1 MKKKS
6 MDWYKQQQRFSV
18 RKYHFGA
25 VSVLLGTALVFGGA
39 QASADE
45 VTAPATPSTESTT
58 ATSAETT
65 TASEGA
71 PAVLTASEATPASLT
86 ASEASSSTEATSL
99 DKGALQVALS
109 QAKALDL
116 SNKTSET
123 VAILLAQIEHA
134 QTVLNTA
141 TSQEELN
148 QAVAD
153 LQAAQAQLAD
163 KPAQPVAVSPASVAT
178 TPAPATSTTG
188 STLETTT
195 PASTSTSTASTEVAQ
210 PATTPVGVTPA
221 TPAGSEA
228 TSQPS
233 ERAAS
238 EEAVQPSHGRRSRRD
253 LSAVGVP
260 AAGQSSTVTV
270 TPSNVNSYFSTAGT
284 ASYDHSTDI
293 VTLTPGSHQN
303 EGGNLYLNTRIDGDV
318 DFEFKG
324 EANIGLTHSD
334 GSDGI
339 GFALSKSEPGHL
351 GGVGNGLG
359 IVDQKDAIG
368 FKLDNYN
375 NYDDAFPDPLYHGFP
390 VPKDPYPDHDPAHH
404 KTWPGLGVFAK
415 TDANG
420 NVTWLN
426 DPAIATPAQIL
437 DIQPNTYYPFSF
449 KYSADSKV
457 LTVNFKDYNWQYNLA
472 TYMQDMKA
480 RYGDTSFSLMVTA
493 SSGSNPNTQ
502 AIKFNSFTYTA
513 KEGFSRV
520 VYANQATGNSLAA
533 PSDFTGRK
541 NEVKDVRTTADA
553 ASATIVANGYTLVA
567 TDTSKAPT
575 YNATNG
581 TVTLTSDNQF
591 ITYTYKDTQAPTITH
606 TPDVT
611 TGARNPMAPVVVSFA
626 DNSDNEL
633 DATGNKVVTTTSS
646 VSGLPTG
653 VSYNPA
659 TRTISGTPTTPG
671 TYTPTVTVTDAA
683 GNSTTDT
690 FNFVVTPQS
699 DEFTPVGQGVT
710 VKHNEAPIAE
720 NGIANTS
727 TLPTGTGYTWKTP
740 VDTSTPGNKPGTV
753 VVTYPDGT
761 KDEVPVTVTV
771 TPQSDEFAPVGQ
783 DVPTKHG
790 ETPSASDGIS
800 NKGDLPAGTTY
811 DWKTPVDTTTS
822 GDKPGTVVVTYPDGT
837 KDEVPVTVKV
847 KPQSDDYTP
856 VGKDVPAKHGD
867 TPSAASGIANKGD
880 LPTGTTYDWK
890 TPVDTTT
897 PGDKPGTVVVTY
909 PDGTKDEVPVT
920 VKVQPQADD
929 YDPQAQPVSVDH
941 GATPNA
947 EDGIANKGTLPPGTT
962 YDWKTPIDTSTP
974 GTKPGTVVV
983 TYPDGTKDEVPV
995 PVTVG
1000 EEAALYTP
1008 VGQDVPAKHGETPA
1022 ASQGI
1027 ANRGTLPAGTTYDW
1041 KTPVDTSTP
1050 GDKPATVVVTYPDG
1064 SKDEVPVTVKVKPQS
1079 DEFTPNGQ
1087 DVPTKH
1093 GETPNA
1099 ADGIANKGDLPS
1111 GTTYDWKTPVDTTT
1125 PGDKPGTVV
1134 VTYPDGTKDEVPV
1147 TVKVK
1152 PQSDEFTPTGQDV
1165 PAKHGET
1172 PNAADG
1178 IANKGDLPAGTTYDW
1193 KTPVD
1198 TTTPGDKPATVVVT
1212 YPDGTKDEVPVTVKV
1227 KPQSDEF
1234 TPTGQDVPAK
1244 HGETPNAADGIANKG
1259 DLPAGTT
1266 YDWKTPVDTTTPGD
1280 KPGTVVVTYPDGT
1293 KDEVPV
1299 TVKVKPQSDEFT
1311 PVGKDV
1317 PAKHGDTP
1325 NAADGIS
1332 NKGDLP
1338 AGTTYDWKTPVDT
1351 STPGDKPGT
1360 VVVTYPDGTKDE
1372 VPVTVKVQP
1381 QTDDYDPQ
1389 AKPVAVDHGATPN
1402 AEDGIANKGDLPA
1415 GTTYDWKTP
1424 VDTSTPGTKPGTV
1437 VVTYPDGTKDEVPV
1451 PVTVGEQ
1458 ADLYTPVGQ
1467 DVPAKH
1473 GETPAASQGIANRG
1487 TLPAGTT
1494 YDWKTPVDTSTPGD
1508 KPATVVVTYPDG
1520 TKDEV
1525 PVTVKVKPQSD
1536 EFTPAGQDVPTKHGE
1551 TPNAAD
1557 GIANKGDLPADTKY
1571 DWKTPVDTSTPGDK
1585 PGTVVVTYPDGT
1597 KDEVPVTVKVKP
1609 QSDEFTP
1616 AGQDVPAKH
1625 GETPKAED
1633 GIANK
1638 GDLPDG
1644 TKYDWKTPVDTTTPG
1659 DKPGTVVVTYPD
1671 GTKDEVPVTVKV
1683 KPQSD
1688 EFTPNGQDVPAKHG
1702 ETPKAEDGIA
1712 NKGDLPDGTKFDW
1725 KTPVDTTTPGDK
1737 SGTVVVTYPDGTK
1750 DEVPVTVKVKPQ
1762 SDEFTPNGQDVPAKH
1777 GETPKAEDGIA
1788 NKGDLPDGTKYDWK
1802 TPVDTTTPGDKPGTV
1817 VVTYPDGTKDEVPV
1831 TVKVKP
1837 QSDEFTPQPKDVSTD
1852 HGKTPKAEDGI
1863 ANKGDLPDGTKY
1875 DWKTPVDT
1883 TTSGDKPG
1891 TVVVTYP
1898 DGTKD
1903 EIPVTVHVGSQSDLY
1918 NPDGQNLNVKQGDQP
1933 EASKGIANRGNLPDG
1948 TTYDWKTPVD
1958 TSTVGDKPATVVVTY
1973 PDGSK
1978 DEVPVTVKV
1987 TEKLHVKTPADKV
2000 PVKDP
2005 SNLTPDDINKVV
2017 ENIKKENPGLPDD
2030 AKITVNPNGGDTT
2043 IETKDGDKVTIPG
2056 TDLVRPE
2063 TDADKNN
2070 VKVPADKVPVK
2081 DPSNLTDAEKDKV
2094 KDNIKKANPDLPNG
2108 TKIDVDKD
2116 GTATI
2121 TFPDGSTKVIPGTD
2135 LVRPETDAD
2144 KNNVKVPADKVPVKD
2159 PSNLTDAEKD
2169 KVKDNIKKANPDL
2182 PNGTKIDVVKD
2193 GTATI
2198 TFPDGSTK
2206 VIPGSDLVRPETD
2219 ADKNNVKVPAD
2230 KVPVKDP
2237 SNLTDAE
2244 KDKVK
2249 DNIKKANP
2257 DLPNGTKIDVAKDGT
2272 ATITFPDGSTK
2283 VIPGSD
2289 LVRPETDADRH
2300 TPKGQDVPV
2309 KQGETPKAED
2319 GIANKG
2325 DLPNGTKIEW
2335 KETPDTSKVG
2345 DHNATIVITYP
2356 DGSKDE
2362 VTVTVKVSP
2371 NANNN
2376 GHNGN
2381 KGSHGNGNSGS
2392 HNNGTNGDQGQGNK
2406 DKKDQAGKDTNNG
2419 LDKLFSNSGNG
2430 SASGDQSGA
2439 SRKQAPA
2446 LPNTG
2451 DASNPAMALAFAAL
2465 LGGTALAMK
2474 KRKKEEEE

>member
-25 VSVLLGTALVFGGA
+25 ASVLLGTALVFGGA
-39 QASADE
+39 QVSADE

-65 TASEGA
+65 IASEGA

-86 ASEASSSTEATSL
+86 VSEASSSTEATSL

-134 QTVLNTA
+134 QNVLNTA

-148 QAVAD
+148 QAVTD

-178 TPAPATSTTG
+178 TPAPATSTTS
-188 STLETTT
+188 STPEATTPAPATSTASSTPEATTPASVTASSTSSTSEATTPASVTASSTSSTPEATT
-195 PASTSTSTASTEVAQ
+195 PASTSTSTESSSSPTVST
-210 PATTPVGVTPA
+210 
-221 TPAGSEA
+221 
-228 TSQPS
+228 
-233 ERAAS
+233 
-238 EEAVQPSHGRRSRRD
+238 RSRRTRRD
-253 LSAVGVP
+253 T
-260 AAGQSSTVTV
+260 SSTLSGTNTSESIIKVDKDNF
-270 TPSNVNSYFSTAGT
+270 SDYFNLHGN
-284 ASYDHSTDI
+284 ASYDSNSGV
-293 VTLTPGSHQN
+293 VTLTPARVYMNGSTALN
-303 EGGNLYLNTRIDGDV
+303 VKIDTTKDFKLEGEFLIKTDDPNRIPV
-318 DFEFKG
+318 
-324 EANIGLTHSD
+324 
-334 GSDGI
+334 DGI
-339 GFALSKSEPGHL
+339 GFALTPDDQTKL
-351 GGVGNGLG
+351 GYNGAAVGISGL
-359 IVDQKDAIG
+359 KDAVG
-368 FKLDNYN
+368 FKIDTFLNRDINNNGGNSFPYIENGVVVVQNAFEQDPSVVLYGTDVQSHGIGHDYHHDDFGAFMETDEHGFGRHVVDTNKASLPSFFTLKNDFQSYVISYKADTKILSVSLDNKTYTYN
-375 NYDDAFPDPLYHGFP
+375 M
-390 VPKDPYPDHDPAHH
+390 
-404 KTWPGLGVFAK
+404 
-415 TDANG
+415 TDY
-420 NVTWLN
+420 LN
-426 DPAIATPAQIL
+426 K
-437 DIQPNTYYPFSF
+437 IQN
-449 KYSADSKV
+449 KYGSTD
-457 LTVNFKDYNWQYNLA
+457 L
-472 TYMQDMKA
+472 
-480 RYGDTSFSLMVTA
+480 SLRFTA
-493 SSGSNPNTQ
+493 SSNAAIGQDPNTVDTLQ
-502 AIKFNSFTYTA
+502 QIKIKSFEFAASGFNRINYI
-513 KEGFSRV
+513 
-520 VYANQATGNSLAA
+520 NQNSGNRIVN
-533 PSDFTGRK
+533 PTDFLGLK
-541 NEVKDVRTTADA
+541 NEVKDVRTPAN
-553 ASATIVANGYTLVA
+553 ATNVTITSNGYTLVA

-611 TGARNPMAPVVVSFA
+611 TGARNPMTPVVVNFA

-633 DATGNKVVTTTSS
+633 DEAGNKVVTTTSS

-653 VSYNPA
+653 VTYNPT

-710 VKHNEAPIAE
+710 VKHNEVPIAE

-771 TPQSDEFAPVGQ
+771 TPQADEFSPVGQ

-890 TPVDTTT
+890 NPVDTTT

-1041 KTPVDTSTP
+1041 KTPVDTTTP

-1099 ADGIANKGDLPS
+1099 ADGIANKGDLP
-1111 GTTYDWKTPVDTTT
+1111 
-1125 PGDKPGTVV
+1125 
-1134 VTYPDGTKDEVPV
+1134 
-1147 TVKVK
+1147 
-1152 PQSDEFTPTGQDV
+1152 
-1165 PAKHGET
+1165 
-1172 PNAADG
+1172 
-1178 IANKGDLPAGTTYDW
+1178 AGTTYDW

-1198 TTTPGDKPATVVVT
+1198 TSTPGDKPGTVVVT

-1317 PAKHGDTP
+1317 PAKHG
-1325 NAADGIS
+1325 
-1332 NKGDLP
+1332 
-1338 AGTTYDWKTPVDT
+1338 
-1351 STPGDKPGT
+1351 
-1360 VVVTYPDGTKDE
+1360 
-1372 VPVTVKVQP
+1372 
-1381 QTDDYDPQ
+1381 
-1389 AKPVAVDHGATPN
+1389 
-1402 AEDGIANKGDLPA
+1402 
-1415 GTTYDWKTP
+1415 
-1424 VDTSTPGTKPGTV
+1424 
-1437 VVTYPDGTKDEVPV
+1437 
-1451 PVTVGEQ
+1451 
-1458 ADLYTPVGQ
+1458 
-1467 DVPAKH
+1467 
-1473 GETPAASQGIANRG
+1473 
-1487 TLPAGTT
+1487 
-1494 YDWKTPVDTSTPGD
+1494 
-1508 KPATVVVTYPDG
+1508 
-1520 TKDEV
+1520 
-1525 PVTVKVKPQSD
+1525 
-1536 EFTPAGQDVPTKHGE
+1536 
-1551 TPNAAD
+1551 
-1557 GIANKGDLPADTKY
+1557 
-1571 DWKTPVDTSTPGDK
+1571 
-1585 PGTVVVTYPDGT
+1585 
-1597 KDEVPVTVKVKP
+1597 
-1609 QSDEFTP
+1609 
-1616 AGQDVPAKH
+1616 
-1625 GETPKAED
+1625 ETPKAED

-1659 DKPGTVVVTYPD
+1659 DKPGTVM
-1671 GTKDEVPVTVKV
+1671 
-1683 KPQSD
+1683 
-1688 EFTPNGQDVPAKHG
+1688 
-1702 ETPKAEDGIA
+1702 
-1712 NKGDLPDGTKFDW
+1712 
-1725 KTPVDTTTPGDK
+1725 
-1737 SGTVVVTYPDGTK
+1737 
-1750 DEVPVTVKVKPQ
+1750 
-1762 SDEFTPNGQDVPAKH
+1762 
-1777 GETPKAEDGIA
+1777 
-1788 NKGDLPDGTKYDWK
+1788 
-1802 TPVDTTTPGDKPGTV
+1802 
-1817 VVTYPDGTKDEVPV
+1817 VTYPDGTKDEVPV

-1883 TTSGDKPG
+1883 TTPGDKPG

-1903 EIPVTVHVGSQSDLY
+1903 EVPETVHVGSQSDLY

-2005 SNLTPDDINKVV
+2005 SHLTPDDINKVV

-2043 IETKDGDKVTIPG
+2043 IETKDGDKVT
-2056 TDLVRPE
+2056 
-2063 TDADKNN
+2063 
-2070 VKVPADKVPVK
+2070 
-2081 DPSNLTDAEKDKV
+2081 
-2094 KDNIKKANPDLPNG
+2094 
-2108 TKIDVDKD
+2108 
-2116 GTATI
+2116 
-2121 TFPDGSTKVIPGTD
+2121 
-2135 LVRPETDAD
+2135 
-2144 KNNVKVPADKVPVKD
+2144 
-2159 PSNLTDAEKD
+2159 
-2169 KVKDNIKKANPDL
+2169 
-2182 PNGTKIDVVKD
+2182 
-2193 GTATI
+2193 
-2198 TFPDGSTK
+2198 
-2206 VIPGSDLVRPETD
+2206 IPGSDLVRPETD

-2381 KGSHGNGNSGS
+2381 NGSQGNGNSGS
-2392 HNNGTNGDQGQGNK
+2392 HNNGTNGDQGQGDK

-2430 SASGDQSGA
+2430 SASGNQSGA

>member
-25 VSVLLGTALVFGGA
+25 ASVLLGTALVFGGA

-163 KPAQPVAVSPASVAT
+163 KPAEERKPVVASTETAQPTA
-178 TPAPATSTTG
+178 
-188 STLETTT
+188 T
-195 PASTSTSTASTEVAQ
+195 PAS
-210 PATTPVGVTPA
+210 VTPA
-221 TPAGSEA
+221 TPASSEA
-228 TSQPS
+228 INQPS

-238 EEAVQPSHGRRSRRD
+238 EAVAQPSQGRRSRRD
-253 LSAVGVP
+253 LSAVTPVVTTPAVSAHTPVEVP
-260 AAGQSSTVTV
+260 SVSTGHIAVNVVRLGTIYEDWSVTTKLTAPAHEGDYVEYTYKGIPEYTLPQFPVKYNGLEIGSVSYSLTSDPFSDWQSTDKSKRDQAKPGGSEGKIRVTFNKNIENLTNV
-270 TPSNVNSYFSTAGT
+270 EYSINVNHLDYGVASSPTPWTMESSLADKNGVIFTTTTNMPTGFVNPIPNHTNSNEAARAILRTDNIFVTGLRHVVTNPQNSVLHSGDLLTYSLDPNSVARFDLSDPRLQLGYTNTAVDSNGSSVNANNTIISSGATLRYQLVDASATKVTYKILNIDPGAALFRFESPMVVTDLSGVDAGNKVVKPVKVVSESISSNGAVINSTNQDLEMPISGTSTDFSGAVVPRADVYVQYVDEAGNLIPGTTKSLVLDDAKTGT
-284 ASYDHSTDI
+284 AYTT
-293 VTLTPGSHQN
+293 V
-303 EGGNLYLNTRIDGDV
+303 
-318 DFEFKG
+318 
-324 EANIGLTHSD
+324 GLDTNAHPHYTFVKMQD
-334 GSDGI
+334 GS
-339 GFALSKSEPGHL
+339 AP
-351 GGVGNGLG
+351 
-359 IVDQKDAIG
+359 
-368 FKLDNYN
+368 
-375 NYDDAFPDPLYHGFP
+375 
-390 VPKDPYPDHDPAHH
+390 
-404 KTWPGLGVFAK
+404 
-415 TDANG
+415 
-420 NVTWLN
+420 
-426 DPAIATPAQIL
+426 
-437 DIQPNTYYPFSF
+437 
-449 KYSADSKV
+449 
-457 LTVNFKDYNWQYNLA
+457 
-472 TYMQDMKA
+472 
-480 RYGDTSFSLMVTA
+480 
-493 SSGSNPNTQ
+493 
-502 AIKFNSFTYTA
+502 
-513 KEGFSRV
+513 
-520 VYANQATGNSLAA
+520 ATGNS
-533 PSDFTGRK
+533 
-541 NEVKDVRTTADA
+541 TT
-553 ASATIVANGYTLVA
+553 
-567 TDTSKAPT
+567 TDL
-575 YNATNG
+575 
-581 TVTLTSDNQF
+581 TVT
-591 ITYTYKDTQAPTITH
+591 YVYH
-606 TPDVT
+606 
-611 TGARNPMAPVVVSFA
+611 
-626 DNSDNEL
+626 
-633 DATGNKVVTTTSS
+633 
-646 VSGLPTG
+646 
-653 VSYNPA
+653 YNTEA
-659 TRTISGTPTTPG
+659 ER
-671 TYTPTVTVTDAA
+671 
-683 GNSTTDT
+683 
-690 FNFVVTPQS
+690 
-699 DEFTPVGQGVT
+699 FTPNGQDLT
-710 VKHNEAPIAE
+710 VKHNDSPSAE
-720 NGIANTS
+720 DGIANKTD
-727 TLPTGTGYTWKTP
+727 LPTGTTYAWKGTAP
-740 VDTSTPGNKPGTV
+740 DTSTPGTKPATITV
-753 VVTYPDGT
+753 SYPDGSSE
-761 KDEVPVTVTV
+761 DVNVNVNV
-771 TPQSDEFAPVGQ
+771 TPCA
-783 DVPTKHG
+783 
-790 ETPSASDGIS
+790 
-800 NKGDLPAGTTY
+800 
-811 DWKTPVDTTTS
+811 
-822 GDKPGTVVVTYPDGT
+822 
-837 KDEVPVTVKV
+837 
-847 KPQSDDYTP
+847 DDYTP

-880 LPTGTTYDWK
+880 LPADATYTWKGTA
-890 TPVDTTT
+890 PDTTT
-897 PGDKPGTVVVTY
+897 PGDKPATVVVTY
-909 PDGTKDEVPVT
+909 DDGTTDEVPVT

-1041 KTPVDTSTP
+1041 KTPVDTTTP

-1099 ADGIANKGDLPS
+1099 ADGIANKGDLPA
-1111 GTTYDWKTPVDTTT
+1111 GTTYDWKTPVDTST

-1198 TTTPGDKPATVVVT
+1198 TSTPGDKPGTVVVT

-1473 GETPAASQGIANRG
+1473 GENPAASQGIANRG

-1571 DWKTPVDTSTPGDK
+1571 DWKTP
-1585 PGTVVVTYPDGT
+1585 
-1597 KDEVPVTVKVKP
+1597 
-1609 QSDEFTP
+1609 
-1616 AGQDVPAKH
+1616 
-1625 GETPKAED
+1625 
-1633 GIANK
+1633 
-1638 GDLPDG
+1638 
-1644 TKYDWKTPVDTTTPG
+1644 
-1659 DKPGTVVVTYPD
+1659 
-1671 GTKDEVPVTVKV
+1671 
-1683 KPQSD
+1683 
-1688 EFTPNGQDVPAKHG
+1688 
-1702 ETPKAEDGIA
+1702 
-1712 NKGDLPDGTKFDW
+1712 
-1725 KTPVDTTTPGDK
+1725 
-1737 SGTVVVTYPDGTK
+1737 
-1750 DEVPVTVKVKPQ
+1750 
-1762 SDEFTPNGQDVPAKH
+1762 
-1777 GETPKAEDGIA
+1777 
-1788 NKGDLPDGTKYDWK
+1788 
-1802 TPVDTTTPGDKPGTV
+1802 
-1817 VVTYPDGTKDEVPV
+1817 
-1831 TVKVKP
+1831 
-1837 QSDEFTPQPKDVSTD
+1837 
-1852 HGKTPKAEDGI
+1852 
-1863 ANKGDLPDGTKY
+1863 
-1875 DWKTPVDT
+1875 
-1883 TTSGDKPG
+1883 
-1891 TVVVTYP
+1891 
-1898 DGTKD
+1898 
-1903 EIPVTVHVGSQSDLY
+1903 
-1918 NPDGQNLNVKQGDQP
+1918 
-1933 EASKGIANRGNLPDG
+1933 
-1948 TTYDWKTPVD
+1948 
-1958 TSTVGDKPATVVVTY
+1958 
-1973 PDGSK
+1973 
-1978 DEVPVTVKV
+1978 
-1987 TEKLHVKTPADKV
+1987 ADKV

-2056 TDLVRPE
+2056 SDLVRPE

-2094 KDNIKKANPDLPNG
+2094 KDNIKNANPDLPNG
-2108 TKIDVDKD
+2108 TKIDVD
-2116 GTATI
+2116 
-2121 TFPDGSTKVIPGTD
+2121 
-2135 LVRPETDAD
+2135 
-2144 KNNVKVPADKVPVKD
+2144 
-2159 PSNLTDAEKD
+2159 
-2169 KVKDNIKKANPDL
+2169 
-2182 PNGTKIDVVKD
+2182 KD

-2283 VIPGSD
+2283 VIPGPD

-2381 KGSHGNGNSGS
+2381 NGSQGNGNSGS
-2392 HNNGTNGDQGQGNK
+2392 HNNGTNGDQGQGDK

-2430 SASGDQSGA
+2430 SASGNQSGA

-2465 LGGTALAMK
+2465 LGGTALVMK

>member
-25 VSVLLGTALVFGGA
+25 ASVLLGTALVFGGA
-39 QASADE
+39 QVSADE

-134 QTVLNTA
+134 QNVLNTA

-148 QAVAD
+148 QAVTD

-178 TPAPATSTTG
+178 TPTPATSTTG
-188 STLETTT
+188 STPEATTPASVTASSTSSTSEATTPASVTASSTSSTPEATT
-195 PASTSTSTASTEVAQ
+195 PASTSTSTESSSSPTVST
-210 PATTPVGVTPA
+210 
-221 TPAGSEA
+221 
-228 TSQPS
+228 
-233 ERAAS
+233 
-238 EEAVQPSHGRRSRRD
+238 RSRRTRRD
-253 LSAVGVP
+253 T
-260 AAGQSSTVTV
+260 SSTLSGTNTSESIIKVDKDNF
-270 TPSNVNSYFSTAGT
+270 SDYFNLHGN
-284 ASYDHSTDI
+284 ASYDSNSGV
-293 VTLTPGSHQN
+293 VTLTPARVYMNGSTALN
-303 EGGNLYLNTRIDGDV
+303 VKIDTTKDFKLEG
-318 DFEFKG
+318 EFLIKTDDP
-324 EANIGLTHSD
+324 NRVPV
-334 GSDGI
+334 DGI
-339 GFALSKSEPGHL
+339 GFALTPDDQTKL
-351 GGVGNGLG
+351 GYNGAAVGISGL
-359 IVDQKDAIG
+359 KDAVG
-368 FKLDNYN
+368 FKIDTFFNRDINTNGGNSFPYIENGVVVVQNAFEQDPSVALYGTDVQTYGIGHDYNHDDFGAFMETDEHGFGRHVVDTNKASLPSFFTLKNDFQSYVISYKADTKILSVSLDNKTYTYN
-375 NYDDAFPDPLYHGFP
+375 M
-390 VPKDPYPDHDPAHH
+390 
-404 KTWPGLGVFAK
+404 
-415 TDANG
+415 TDY
-420 NVTWLN
+420 LN
-426 DPAIATPAQIL
+426 K
-437 DIQPNTYYPFSF
+437 IQN
-449 KYSADSKV
+449 KYGSTD
-457 LTVNFKDYNWQYNLA
+457 L
-472 TYMQDMKA
+472 
-480 RYGDTSFSLMVTA
+480 SLRFTA
-493 SSGSNPNTQ
+493 SSNAAVGQDPNTVDTLQ
-502 AIKFNSFTYTA
+502 QIKIKSFEFAASGFNRINYI
-513 KEGFSRV
+513 
-520 VYANQATGNSLAA
+520 NQNSGNRIVN
-533 PSDFTGRK
+533 PTDFLGLK
-541 NEVKDVRTTADA
+541 NEVKDVRTPADA
-553 ASATIVANGYTLVA
+553 TNVTITSNGYTLVA

-575 YNATNG
+575 YNETNG

-611 TGARNPMAPVVVSFA
+611 TGARNPMTPVVVNFA

-633 DATGNKVVTTTSS
+633 DEAGNKVVTTTSS

-653 VSYNPA
+653 VTYNPT

-710 VKHNEAPIAE
+710 VKHNEVPVAE

-727 TLPTGTGYTWKTP
+727 TLPTGTGYSWKTP

-1041 KTPVDTSTP
+1041 KSPVDTTTP

-1099 ADGIANKGDLPS
+1099 ADGIANKGDLP
-1111 GTTYDWKTPVDTTT
+1111 
-1125 PGDKPGTVV
+1125 
-1134 VTYPDGTKDEVPV
+1134 
-1147 TVKVK
+1147 
-1152 PQSDEFTPTGQDV
+1152 
-1165 PAKHGET
+1165 
-1172 PNAADG
+1172 
-1178 IANKGDLPAGTTYDW
+1178 AGTTYDW

-1198 TTTPGDKPATVVVT
+1198 TSTPGDKPGTVVVT

-1325 NAADGIS
+1325 NAADGIA

-1402 AEDGIANKGDLPA
+1402 AGDGIANKGDLPA

-1508 KPATVVVTYPDG
+1508 KPGTVVVTYPDG

-1831 TVKVKP
+1831 MVKVKP

-1883 TTSGDKPG
+1883 TTPGDKPG

-1903 EIPVTVHVGSQSDLY
+1903 EVPVTVHVGSQSDLY

-2005 SNLTPDDINKVV
+2005 SHLTPDDINKVV

-2056 TDLVRPE
+2056 SDLVRPE

-2121 TFPDGSTKVIPGTD
+2121 TFPDGSTKVIPG
-2135 LVRPETDAD
+2135 
-2144 KNNVKVPADKVPVKD
+2144 
-2159 PSNLTDAEKD
+2159 
-2169 KVKDNIKKANPDL
+2169 
-2182 PNGTKIDVVKD
+2182 
-2193 GTATI
+2193 
-2198 TFPDGSTK
+2198 
-2206 VIPGSDLVRPETD
+2206 SDLVRPE
-2219 ADKNNVKVPAD
+2219 A
-2230 KVPVKDP
+2230 
-2237 SNLTDAE
+2237 
-2244 KDKVK
+2244 
-2249 DNIKKANP
+2249 
-2257 DLPNGTKIDVAKDGT
+2257 
-2272 ATITFPDGSTK
+2272 
-2283 VIPGSD
+2283 
-2289 LVRPETDADRH
+2289 DADRH

-2381 KGSHGNGNSGS
+2381 NGSHGNGNSTS
-2392 HNNGTNGDQGQGNK
+2392 NNNGTNGDQGRGDK
-2406 DKKDQAGKDTNNG
+2406 DKKDQTGKDTNNG

-2430 SASGDQSGA
+2430 SASGDQSGV

>member
-25 VSVLLGTALVFGGA
+25 ASVLLGTALVFGGA

-71 PAVLTASEATPASLT
+71 PVVLTASEATPASLT

-148 QAVAD
+148 QAVTD

-178 TPAPATSTTG
+178 TPAPATSTTS
-188 STLETTT
+188 STPEATTPAPATSTASSTPEATTPASVTASSTSSTSEATTPASVTASSTSSTPEATT
-195 PASTSTSTASTEVAQ
+195 PASTSTSTESSSSPTVST
-210 PATTPVGVTPA
+210 
-221 TPAGSEA
+221 
-228 TSQPS
+228 
-233 ERAAS
+233 
-238 EEAVQPSHGRRSRRD
+238 RSRRTRRD
-253 LSAVGVP
+253 T
-260 AAGQSSTVTV
+260 SSTLSGTNTSESIIKVDKDNF
-270 TPSNVNSYFSTAGT
+270 SDYFNLHGN
-284 ASYDHSTDI
+284 ASYDSNSGV
-293 VTLTPGSHQN
+293 VTLTPARVYMNGSTALN
-303 EGGNLYLNTRIDGDV
+303 VKIDTTKDFKLEGEFLIKTDDPNRIPV
-318 DFEFKG
+318 
-324 EANIGLTHSD
+324 
-334 GSDGI
+334 DGI
-339 GFALSKSEPGHL
+339 GFALTPDDQTKL
-351 GGVGNGLG
+351 GYNGAAVGISGL
-359 IVDQKDAIG
+359 KDAVG
-368 FKLDNYN
+368 FKIDTFLNRDINNNGGNSFPYIENGVVVVQNAFEQDPSVVLYGTDVQSHGIGHDYHHDDFGAFMETDEHGFGRHVVDTNKASLPSFFTLKNDFQSYVISYKADTKILSVSLDNKTYTYN
-375 NYDDAFPDPLYHGFP
+375 M
-390 VPKDPYPDHDPAHH
+390 
-404 KTWPGLGVFAK
+404 
-415 TDANG
+415 TDY
-420 NVTWLN
+420 LN
-426 DPAIATPAQIL
+426 K
-437 DIQPNTYYPFSF
+437 IQN
-449 KYSADSKV
+449 KYGSTD
-457 LTVNFKDYNWQYNLA
+457 L
-472 TYMQDMKA
+472 
-480 RYGDTSFSLMVTA
+480 SLRFTA
-493 SSGSNPNTQ
+493 SSNAAIGQDPNTVDTLQ
-502 AIKFNSFTYTA
+502 QIKIKSFEFAASGFNRINYI
-513 KEGFSRV
+513 
-520 VYANQATGNSLAA
+520 NQNSGNRIVN
-533 PSDFTGRK
+533 PTDFLGLK
-541 NEVKDVRTTADA
+541 NEVKDVRTPAN
-553 ASATIVANGYTLVA
+553 ATNVTITSNGYTLVA

-611 TGARNPMAPVVVSFA
+611 TGARNPMTPVVVNFA

-633 DATGNKVVTTTSS
+633 DEAGNKVVTTTSS

-653 VSYNPA
+653 VTYNPT

-710 VKHNEAPIAE
+710 VKHNEVPIAE

-771 TPQSDEFAPVGQ
+771 TPQADEFSPVGQ

-890 TPVDTTT
+890 NPVDTTT

-1041 KTPVDTSTP
+1041 KTPVDTTTP

-1099 ADGIANKGDLPS
+1099 ADGIANKGDLPA
-1111 GTTYDWKTPVDTTT
+1111 GTTYDWKTPVDTST

-1178 IANKGDLPAGTTYDW
+1178 ITNKGDLPAGTTYDW

-1198 TTTPGDKPATVVVT
+1198 TSTPGDKPGTVVVT

-1402 AEDGIANKGDLPA
+1402 AGDGISNKGDLPA

-1520 TKDEV
+1520 SKDEV

-1536 EFTPAGQDVPTKHGE
+1536 EFTPNGQDVPTKHGE

-1688 EFTPNGQDVPAKHG
+1688 EFTPVGK
-1702 ETPKAEDGIA
+1702 
-1712 NKGDLPDGTKFDW
+1712 
-1725 KTPVDTTTPGDK
+1725 
-1737 SGTVVVTYPDGTK
+1737 
-1750 DEVPVTVKVKPQ
+1750 
-1762 SDEFTPNGQDVPAKH
+1762 DVPAKH

-1802 TPVDTTTPGDKPGTV
+1802 TPVDTTTPGDKPGTAM
-1817 VVTYPDGTKDEVPV
+1817 VTYPDGTKDEVPV

-1883 TTSGDKPG
+1883 TTPGDKPG

-1903 EIPVTVHVGSQSDLY
+1903 EVPVTVHVGSQSDLY

-2005 SNLTPDDINKVV
+2005 SHLTPDDINKVV

-2043 IETKDGDKVTIPG
+2043 IETKDGDKVT
-2056 TDLVRPE
+2056 
-2063 TDADKNN
+2063 
-2070 VKVPADKVPVK
+2070 
-2081 DPSNLTDAEKDKV
+2081 
-2094 KDNIKKANPDLPNG
+2094 
-2108 TKIDVDKD
+2108 
-2116 GTATI
+2116 
-2121 TFPDGSTKVIPGTD
+2121 
-2135 LVRPETDAD
+2135 
-2144 KNNVKVPADKVPVKD
+2144 
-2159 PSNLTDAEKD
+2159 
-2169 KVKDNIKKANPDL
+2169 
-2182 PNGTKIDVVKD
+2182 
-2193 GTATI
+2193 
-2198 TFPDGSTK
+2198 
-2206 VIPGSDLVRPETD
+2206 IPGSDLVRPETD

-2381 KGSHGNGNSGS
+2381 NGSQGNGNSGS
-2392 HNNGTNGDQGQGNK
+2392 HNNGTNGDQGQGDK

-2430 SASGDQSGA
+2430 SASGNQSGA

>member
-25 VSVLLGTALVFGGA
+25 ASVLLGTALVFGGA
-39 QASADE
+39 QVSADE
-45 VTAPATPSTESTT
+45 VTTPATPSTESTT

-86 ASEASSSTEATSL
+86 ASEASVSTEATSL

-148 QAVAD
+148 QAVTD

-178 TPAPATSTTG
+178 TPAPATSTTS
-188 STLETTT
+188 STPEATT
-195 PASTSTSTASTEVAQ
+195 PASPATVETSSSSPVVETPTRSRRTRRAVPTGTAPIEAVDAAAQAAEKQNLENRNAQLKADYDAAVAHYNSETTRINSENATKKSNYDTAYAQYLADKKNYEDNLAANLAAAEAAKTQDGNLSEVHVQNLNFKKEPNANLVIEGGSPISVPYDPTFNPTVATGVDFNQGQSVKATYTNLENSSYNNKKIGKVEYTFSYLGGPSSEVAHLFISKDPTSYNYLLAYNVAVPEIKLDARFFYEDGSTVVFDNQKPALISLGSLSSANISTTSTQAPGIFEYVKDFTGRFIPITGSTVSSHPDGRAYSDFANEDKIYGSKYEKSEFEKPGLRTGLEYYTAIAGLANSGDVISVTYGKEKNYPANVFSFNSDVYSATLIQNTAVQPTVPTYETLPTAPTAPTYLTISNRLNYDPTGQDLTVKHNEVVNASDAISNKGTL
-210 PATTPVGVTPA
+210 PTGTTYTWKGVTPDTTTPGSKPA
-221 TPAGSEA
+221 TVTVGYPDGTSEDVA
-228 TSQPS
+228 I
-233 ERAAS
+233 
-238 EEAVQPSHGRRSRRD
+238 
-253 LSAVGVP
+253 
-260 AAGQSSTVTV
+260 TVTV
-270 TPSNVNSYFSTAGT
+270 TPV
-284 ASYDHSTDI
+284 
-293 VTLTPGSHQN
+293 
-303 EGGNLYLNTRIDGDV
+303 
-318 DFEFKG
+318 
-324 EANIGLTHSD
+324 
-334 GSDGI
+334 
-339 GFALSKSEPGHL
+339 
-351 GGVGNGLG
+351 
-359 IVDQKDAIG
+359 
-368 FKLDNYN
+368 
-375 NYDDAFPDPLYHGFP
+375 
-390 VPKDPYPDHDPAHH
+390 
-404 KTWPGLGVFAK
+404 
-415 TDANG
+415 
-420 NVTWLN
+420 
-426 DPAIATPAQIL
+426 
-437 DIQPNTYYPFSF
+437 
-449 KYSADSKV
+449 
-457 LTVNFKDYNWQYNLA
+457 
-472 TYMQDMKA
+472 
-480 RYGDTSFSLMVTA
+480 
-493 SSGSNPNTQ
+493 
-502 AIKFNSFTYTA
+502 
-513 KEGFSRV
+513 
-520 VYANQATGNSLAA
+520 
-533 PSDFTGRK
+533 
-541 NEVKDVRTTADA
+541 
-553 ASATIVANGYTLVA
+553 
-567 TDTSKAPT
+567 
-575 YNATNG
+575 
-581 TVTLTSDNQF
+581 
-591 ITYTYKDTQAPTITH
+591 
-606 TPDVT
+606 
-611 TGARNPMAPVVVSFA
+611 
-626 DNSDNEL
+626 
-633 DATGNKVVTTTSS
+633 
-646 VSGLPTG
+646 
-653 VSYNPA
+653 
-659 TRTISGTPTTPG
+659 
-671 TYTPTVTVTDAA
+671 
-683 GNSTTDT
+683 
-690 FNFVVTPQS
+690 
-699 DEFTPVGQGVT
+699 
-710 VKHNEAPIAE
+710 
-720 NGIANTS
+720 
-727 TLPTGTGYTWKTP
+727 
-740 VDTSTPGNKPGTV
+740 
-753 VVTYPDGT
+753 
-761 KDEVPVTVTV
+761 
-771 TPQSDEFAPVGQ
+771 
-783 DVPTKHG
+783 
-790 ETPSASDGIS
+790 
-800 NKGDLPAGTTY
+800 
-811 DWKTPVDTTTS
+811 
-822 GDKPGTVVVTYPDGT
+822 
-837 KDEVPVTVKV
+837 
-847 KPQSDDYTP
+847 SDDYTP

-880 LPTGTTYDWK
+880 LPADATYTWKGTA
-890 TPVDTTT
+890 PDTTT
-897 PGDKPGTVVVTY
+897 PGDKPATVVVTY
-909 PDGTKDEVPVT
+909 DDGTVDEVPVT

-947 EDGIANKGTLPPGTT
+947 EDGIANKGSLPPGTT

-1000 EEAALYTP
+1000 EQAALYTP
-1008 VGQDVPAKHGETPA
+1008 VGQDVPAKHGENPA

-1099 ADGIANKGDLPS
+1099 ADGIANKGDLPA
-1111 GTTYDWKTPVDTTT
+1111 GTTYDWKTPVDTST

-1165 PAKHGET
+1165 PAKHG
-1172 PNAADG
+1172 
-1178 IANKGDLPAGTTYDW
+1178 
-1193 KTPVD
+1193 
-1198 TTTPGDKPATVVVT
+1198 
-1212 YPDGTKDEVPVTVKV
+1212 
-1227 KPQSDEF
+1227 
-1234 TPTGQDVPAK
+1234 
-1244 HGETPNAADGIANKG
+1244 
-1259 DLPAGTT
+1259 
-1266 YDWKTPVDTTTPGD
+1266 
-1280 KPGTVVVTYPDGT
+1280 
-1293 KDEVPV
+1293 
-1299 TVKVKPQSDEFT
+1299 
-1311 PVGKDV
+1311 
-1317 PAKHGDTP
+1317 DTP

-1351 STPGDKPGT
+1351 
-1360 VVVTYPDGTKDE
+1360 
-1372 VPVTVKVQP
+1372 
-1381 QTDDYDPQ
+1381 
-1389 AKPVAVDHGATPN
+1389 
-1402 AEDGIANKGDLPA
+1402 
-1415 GTTYDWKTP
+1415 
-1424 VDTSTPGTKPGTV
+1424 
-1437 VVTYPDGTKDEVPV
+1437 
-1451 PVTVGEQ
+1451 
-1458 ADLYTPVGQ
+1458 
-1467 DVPAKH
+1467 
-1473 GETPAASQGIANRG
+1473 
-1487 TLPAGTT
+1487 
-1494 YDWKTPVDTSTPGD
+1494 
-1508 KPATVVVTYPDG
+1508 
-1520 TKDEV
+1520 
-1525 PVTVKVKPQSD
+1525 
-1536 EFTPAGQDVPTKHGE
+1536 
-1551 TPNAAD
+1551 
-1557 GIANKGDLPADTKY
+1557 
-1571 DWKTPVDTSTPGDK
+1571 
-1585 PGTVVVTYPDGT
+1585 
-1597 KDEVPVTVKVKP
+1597 
-1609 QSDEFTP
+1609 
-1616 AGQDVPAKH
+1616 
-1625 GETPKAED
+1625 
-1633 GIANK
+1633 
-1638 GDLPDG
+1638 
-1644 TKYDWKTPVDTTTPG
+1644 TTP
-1659 DKPGTVVVTYPD
+1659 
-1671 GTKDEVPVTVKV
+1671 
-1683 KPQSD
+1683 
-1688 EFTPNGQDVPAKHG
+1688 
-1702 ETPKAEDGIA
+1702 
-1712 NKGDLPDGTKFDW
+1712 
-1725 KTPVDTTTPGDK
+1725 
-1737 SGTVVVTYPDGTK
+1737 
-1750 DEVPVTVKVKPQ
+1750 
-1762 SDEFTPNGQDVPAKH
+1762 
-1777 GETPKAEDGIA
+1777 
-1788 NKGDLPDGTKYDWK
+1788 
-1802 TPVDTTTPGDKPGTV
+1802 
-1817 VVTYPDGTKDEVPV
+1817 
-1831 TVKVKP
+1831 
-1837 QSDEFTPQPKDVSTD
+1837 
-1852 HGKTPKAEDGI
+1852 
-1863 ANKGDLPDGTKY
+1863 
-1875 DWKTPVDT
+1875 
-1883 TTSGDKPG
+1883 GDKPG

-2005 SNLTPDDINKVV
+2005 SHLTPDDINKVV

-2043 IETKDGDKVTIPG
+2043 IETKDGDKVT
-2056 TDLVRPE
+2056 
-2063 TDADKNN
+2063 
-2070 VKVPADKVPVK
+2070 
-2081 DPSNLTDAEKDKV
+2081 
-2094 KDNIKKANPDLPNG
+2094 
-2108 TKIDVDKD
+2108 
-2116 GTATI
+2116 
-2121 TFPDGSTKVIPGTD
+2121 
-2135 LVRPETDAD
+2135 
-2144 KNNVKVPADKVPVKD
+2144 
-2159 PSNLTDAEKD
+2159 
-2169 KVKDNIKKANPDL
+2169 
-2182 PNGTKIDVVKD
+2182 
-2193 GTATI
+2193 
-2198 TFPDGSTK
+2198 
-2206 VIPGSDLVRPETD
+2206 IPGSDLVRPETD

-2309 KQGETPKAED
+2309 KQGETPNAED

-2381 KGSHGNGNSGS
+2381 NGAHDNGNNGA
-2392 HNNGTNGDQGQGNK
+2392 HGNGTNGDQGQGNK

-2451 DASNPAMALAFAAL
+2451 DSSNPAMALAFAAL

>member
-25 VSVLLGTALVFGGA
+25 ASVLLGTALVFGGA

-45 VTAPATPSTESTT
+45 VAASATPSTESTT

-71 PAVLTASEATPASLT
+71 PAVLTASEGTPATLT
-86 ASEASSSTEATSL
+86 ASESSSSTEATSL

-148 QAVAD
+148 QAMAD

-163 KPAQPVAVSPASVAT
+163 KPAKESKPAVASTEAAQPAA
-178 TPAPATSTTG
+178 
-188 STLETTT
+188 T
-195 PASTSTSTASTEVAQ
+195 PASAS
-210 PATTPVGVTPA
+210 PA
-221 TPAGSEA
+221 TPVSSEA

-238 EEAVQPSHGRRSRRD
+238 EATTQPSHGRRSRRD

-375 NYDDAFPDPLYHGFP
+375 NYNDALSDPLYHNFP

-420 NVTWLN
+420 YVTWLN

-457 LTVNFKDYNWQYNLA
+457 LTVNFKDYIWQYNLT

-480 RYGDTSFSLMVTA
+480 RYGDTSFSLMVTS

-520 VYANQATGNSLAA
+520 VYANQATGNSLVA

-553 ASATIVANGYTLVA
+553 ASSTIVANGYTLVS

-611 TGARNPMAPVVVSFA
+611 TGARNPMTPVVVNFA

-633 DATGNKVVTTTSS
+633 DEAGNKAVTTTSS

-653 VSYNPA
+653 VTYNPT

-710 VKHNEAPIAE
+710 VKHNEVPIAE

-771 TPQSDEFAPVGQ
+771 TPQADEFSPVGQ

-890 TPVDTTT
+890 NPVDTTT

-1041 KTPVDTSTP
+1041 KTPVDTTTP

-1099 ADGIANKGDLPS
+1099 ADGIANKGDLPA
-1111 GTTYDWKTPVDTTT
+1111 GTTYDWKTPVDTST

-1198 TTTPGDKPATVVVT
+1198 T
-1212 YPDGTKDEVPVTVKV
+1212 
-1227 KPQSDEF
+1227 
-1234 TPTGQDVPAK
+1234 
-1244 HGETPNAADGIANKG
+1244 
-1259 DLPAGTT
+1259 
-1266 YDWKTPVDTTTPGD
+1266 
-1280 KPGTVVVTYPDGT
+1280 
-1293 KDEVPV
+1293 
-1299 TVKVKPQSDEFT
+1299 
-1311 PVGKDV
+1311 
-1317 PAKHGDTP
+1317 
-1325 NAADGIS
+1325 
-1332 NKGDLP
+1332 
-1338 AGTTYDWKTPVDT
+1338 
-1351 STPGDKPGT
+1351 STPGDKP
-1360 VVVTYPDGTKDE
+1360 
-1372 VPVTVKVQP
+1372 
-1381 QTDDYDPQ
+1381 
-1389 AKPVAVDHGATPN
+1389 
-1402 AEDGIANKGDLPA
+1402 
-1415 GTTYDWKTP
+1415 
-1424 VDTSTPGTKPGTV
+1424 
-1437 VVTYPDGTKDEVPV
+1437 
-1451 PVTVGEQ
+1451 
-1458 ADLYTPVGQ
+1458 
-1467 DVPAKH
+1467 
-1473 GETPAASQGIANRG
+1473 
-1487 TLPAGTT
+1487 
-1494 YDWKTPVDTSTPGD
+1494 
-1508 KPATVVVTYPDG
+1508 
-1520 TKDEV
+1520 
-1525 PVTVKVKPQSD
+1525 
-1536 EFTPAGQDVPTKHGE
+1536 
-1551 TPNAAD
+1551 
-1557 GIANKGDLPADTKY
+1557 
-1571 DWKTPVDTSTPGDK
+1571 
-1585 PGTVVVTYPDGT
+1585 
-1597 KDEVPVTVKVKP
+1597 
-1609 QSDEFTP
+1609 
-1616 AGQDVPAKH
+1616 
-1625 GETPKAED
+1625 
-1633 GIANK
+1633 
-1638 GDLPDG
+1638 
-1644 TKYDWKTPVDTTTPG
+1644 
-1659 DKPGTVVVTYPD
+1659 
-1671 GTKDEVPVTVKV
+1671 
-1683 KPQSD
+1683 
-1688 EFTPNGQDVPAKHG
+1688 
-1702 ETPKAEDGIA
+1702 
-1712 NKGDLPDGTKFDW
+1712 
-1725 KTPVDTTTPGDK
+1725 
-1737 SGTVVVTYPDGTK
+1737 GTVVVTYPDGTK

-1852 HGKTPKAEDGI
+1852 HGKTPKAEDGV

-1883 TTSGDKPG
+1883 TTPGDKPG

-1903 EIPVTVHVGSQSDLY
+1903 EVPVTVHVGSQSDLY

-2056 TDLVRPE
+2056 SDLVRPE

-2094 KDNIKKANPDLPNG
+2094 KDNIKNANPDLPNG
-2108 TKIDVDKD
+2108 TKIDVAKD

-2121 TFPDGSTKVIPGTD
+2121 TFPDGSTKVIPGT
-2135 LVRPETDAD
+2135 
-2144 KNNVKVPADKVPVKD
+2144 
-2159 PSNLTDAEKD
+2159 
-2169 KVKDNIKKANPDL
+2169 
-2182 PNGTKIDVVKD
+2182 
-2193 GTATI
+2193 
-2198 TFPDGSTK
+2198 
-2206 VIPGSDLVRPETD
+2206 DLVRPETD

-2325 DLPNGTKIEW
+2325 DLPSGTKIEW

-2381 KGSHGNGNSGS
+2381 NGSQGNGNSGS
-2392 HNNGTNGDQGQGNK
+2392 HNNGTNGDQGQGDK

-2430 SASGDQSGA
+2430 SASGNQSGA

-2465 LGGTALAMK
+2465 LGGTALVMK

>member
-25 VSVLLGTALVFGGA
+25 ASVLLGTALVFGGA
-39 QASADE
+39 QVSADE

-99 DKGALQVALS
+99 DKGALQLALS

-148 QAVAD
+148 QAVAY

-163 KPAQPVAVSPASVAT
+163 KPAESSKPAV
-178 TPAPATSTTG
+178 
-188 STLETTT
+188 
-195 PASTSTSTASTEVAQ
+195 ASTEAAQ
-210 PATTPVGVTPA
+210 PATTPVSVTPA
-221 TPAGSEA
+221 TPTGSEV

-233 ERAAS
+233 EKATS
-238 EEAVQPSHGRRSRRD
+238 EEVAQPSHGKRSRRD
-253 LSAVGVP
+253 LSAVTP
-260 AAGQSSTVTV
+260 AAATPAAVTPAASVHTPVEVASTSTGTITIGPDISSRASAATFNVNTKLTQPAVEGDFVEYSYEGLAVDYLNGKTVSANGTVIGVISDTILNDEAKKSFSKNPTERNSATYGSRSGKLRVTFNKNVENLTNIDYNFGLTNAEFNYATGTTNWSLTSSIRDKNGVIASTVTNIPAAQTLSVGAGNESYPVVLNRVALSDNIYRGDIRPVFANSATKYLKPGDTLSYTLDPSSVIRFDLSSDKMKVGYKENRTDYLVNVINPNNVYV
-270 TPSNVNSYFSTAGT
+270 TSGKELEFELINVSDTKAVYKIVKADPGEAYFVTSLPVVVTDLNGVDAVNKRVGPVSVTENIMNQSGAATYYGTQTGTLGIYGIVAAASAVQVPRADVYVQYVDEAGNLIPGTTKTLVLDDAKTGT
-284 ASYDHSTDI
+284 AYTTTGLDS
-293 VTLTPGSHQN
+293 
-303 EGGNLYLNTRIDGDV
+303 NTYPNYTFV
-318 DFEFKG
+318 KMQ
-324 EANIGLTHSD
+324 D
-334 GSDGI
+334 GS
-339 GFALSKSEPGHL
+339 AP
-351 GGVGNGLG
+351 
-359 IVDQKDAIG
+359 
-368 FKLDNYN
+368 
-375 NYDDAFPDPLYHGFP
+375 
-390 VPKDPYPDHDPAHH
+390 
-404 KTWPGLGVFAK
+404 
-415 TDANG
+415 
-420 NVTWLN
+420 
-426 DPAIATPAQIL
+426 
-437 DIQPNTYYPFSF
+437 
-449 KYSADSKV
+449 
-457 LTVNFKDYNWQYNLA
+457 
-472 TYMQDMKA
+472 
-480 RYGDTSFSLMVTA
+480 
-493 SSGSNPNTQ
+493 
-502 AIKFNSFTYTA
+502 
-513 KEGFSRV
+513 
-520 VYANQATGNSLAA
+520 ATGNS
-533 PSDFTGRK
+533 
-541 NEVKDVRTTADA
+541 TTAD
-553 ASATIVANGYTLVA
+553 I
-567 TDTSKAPT
+567 
-575 YNATNG
+575 
-581 TVTLTSDNQF
+581 
-591 ITYTYKDTQAPTITH
+591 
-606 TPDVT
+606 
-611 TGARNPMAPVVVSFA
+611 
-626 DNSDNEL
+626 
-633 DATGNKVVTTTSS
+633 VVTY
-646 VSGLPTG
+646 VYH
-653 VSYNPA
+653 YNTEA
-659 TRTISGTPTTPG
+659 ER
-671 TYTPTVTVTDAA
+671 
-683 GNSTTDT
+683 
-690 FNFVVTPQS
+690 
-699 DEFTPVGQGVT
+699 FTPNGQDLT
-710 VKHNEAPIAE
+710 VKHNDTPSAE
-720 NGIANTS
+720 DGIANKTD
-727 TLPTGTGYTWKTP
+727 LPTGTTYAWKGTAP
-740 VDTSTPGNKPGTV
+740 DTSTPGTKPATITV
-753 VVTYPDGT
+753 SYPDGSSE
-761 KDEVPVTVTV
+761 DVNVNVNV
-771 TPQSDEFAPVGQ
+771 TPRA
-783 DVPTKHG
+783 
-790 ETPSASDGIS
+790 
-800 NKGDLPAGTTY
+800 
-811 DWKTPVDTTTS
+811 
-822 GDKPGTVVVTYPDGT
+822 
-837 KDEVPVTVKV
+837 
-847 KPQSDDYTP
+847 DDYTP

-880 LPTGTTYDWK
+880 LPADATYTWKGTA
-890 TPVDTTT
+890 PDTTT
-897 PGDKPGTVVVTY
+897 PGDKPATVVVTY
-909 PDGTKDEVPVT
+909 DDGTVDEVPVT

-1000 EEAALYTP
+1000 EQAALYTP

-1041 KTPVDTSTP
+1041 KKPVDTSTP

-1099 ADGIANKGDLPS
+1099 ADGIANKGDLPA

-1198 TTTPGDKPATVVVT
+1198 TSTPGDKPGTVVVT

-1244 HGETPNAADGIANKG
+1244 HGDTPNAADGISNKG

-1458 ADLYTPVGQ
+1458 AALYTPVGQ

-1487 TLPAGTT
+1487 NLPAGTT

-1557 GIANKGDLPADTKY
+1557 GIANKGDLPAGTTY

-1883 TTSGDKPG
+1883 TTPGDKPG

-1903 EIPVTVHVGSQSDLY
+1903 EVPVTVHVGSQSDLY

-2056 TDLVRPE
+2056 SDLVRPE

-2094 KDNIKKANPDLPNG
+2094 KDNIKNANPDLPNG
-2108 TKIDVDKD
+2108 TKIDVAKD

-2135 LVRPETDAD
+2135 LVRPEADAD

-2169 KVKDNIKKANPDL
+2169 KVKDNIKNANPDL
-2182 PNGTKIDVVKD
+2182 PNGTKIDVAKD

-2206 VIPGSDLVRPETD
+2206 VIPGTDLVRPEAD

-2244 KDKVK
+2244 KEKVK

-2289 LVRPETDADRH
+2289 LVRPETDADRY

-2381 KGSHGNGNSGS
+2381 NGSQGNGNSGS
-2392 HNNGTNGDQGQGNK
+2392 HNNGTNGDQGQGDK

-2430 SASGDQSGA
+2430 SASGNQSGA

>member
-25 VSVLLGTALVFGGA
+25 ASVLLGTALVFGGA
-39 QASADE
+39 QVSADE

-148 QAVAD
+148 QAVTD

-178 TPAPATSTTG
+178 TPTPATSTTG
-188 STLETTT
+188 STPEATT
-195 PASTSTSTASTEVAQ
+195 PASTSTSTASTE
-210 PATTPVGVTPA
+210 
-221 TPAGSEA
+221 
-228 TSQPS
+228 TSTSPTVS
-233 ERAAS
+233 T
-238 EEAVQPSHGRRSRRD
+238 RSRRTRRD
-253 LSAVGVP
+253 TSA
-260 AAGQSSTVTV
+260 STH
-270 TPSNVNSYFSTAGT
+270 TPVEVNSTSTGSINNSNVNSDTIVQDFS
-284 ASYDHSTDI
+284 
-293 VTLTPGSHQN
+293 VTTKLT
-303 EGGNLYLNTRIDGDV
+303 
-318 DFEFKG
+318 
-324 EANIGLTHSD
+324 
-334 GSDGI
+334 
-339 GFALSKSEPGHL
+339 
-351 GGVGNGLG
+351 
-359 IVDQKDAIG
+359 
-368 FKLDNYN
+368 
-375 NYDDAFPDPLYHGFP
+375 
-390 VPKDPYPDHDPAHH
+390 
-404 KTWPGLGVFAK
+404 
-415 TDANG
+415 
-420 NVTWLN
+420 
-426 DPAIATPAQIL
+426 
-437 DIQPNTYYPFSF
+437 QP
-449 KYSADSKV
+449 
-457 LTVNFKDYNWQYNLA
+457 
-472 TYMQDMKA
+472 
-480 RYGDTSFSLMVTA
+480 
-493 SSGSNPNTQ
+493 
-502 AIKFNSFTYTA
+502 A
-513 KEGFSRV
+513 KEGDYVEYEFKNLGVYYLPGTKVSYNGLEVGTIELEHNNDYQDVVSPDPNVRQNAQNGMNSGKIFVKFNKNIENLTNVEYTISATHVDSLHTSSINSWNMETYLKDKQGMIFYDSVTIPGRAPSTVPNNLVVQSSPVRV
-520 VYANQATGNSLAA
+520 VKTNDNVIRGGIRKEIHNPANSPLKVGDFISYELLPESVVRFDLSNQENVPGRTSTIETIAATEVNRNNVLTRPNRTMTIELVSATDTKLVFKVNSLSEGEGIYFFDSPVVLTDVNGIDLTNQTVGPAKLKNEGYDQNGQILSSTTAEYRFNITGILSNADAIIAPRANVYVQYVDESGTPIPGTTKTTLLNNEVTGTPYTASGLDLVAFPNYTFVKMQDGSAPATGNS
-533 PSDFTGRK
+533 
-541 NEVKDVRTTADA
+541 TT
-553 ASATIVANGYTLVA
+553 
-567 TDTSKAPT
+567 TDL
-575 YNATNG
+575 
-581 TVTLTSDNQF
+581 TVT
-591 ITYTYKDTQAPTITH
+591 YVYH
-606 TPDVT
+606 
-611 TGARNPMAPVVVSFA
+611 
-626 DNSDNEL
+626 
-633 DATGNKVVTTTSS
+633 
-646 VSGLPTG
+646 
-653 VSYNPA
+653 YNTEA
-659 TRTISGTPTTPG
+659 KR
-671 TYTPTVTVTDAA
+671 
-683 GNSTTDT
+683 
-690 FNFVVTPQS
+690 
-699 DEFTPVGQGVT
+699 FTPNGQDLT
-710 VKHNEAPIAE
+710 VKHNDTPSAE
-720 NGIANTS
+720 DGITNKTD
-727 TLPTGTGYTWKTP
+727 LPTGTTYAWKGTAP
-740 VDTSTPGNKPGTV
+740 DTSTPGTKPATITV
-753 VVTYPDGT
+753 SYPDGSSE
-761 KDEVPVTVTV
+761 DVNVNVNV
-771 TPQSDEFAPVGQ
+771 TPRA
-783 DVPTKHG
+783 
-790 ETPSASDGIS
+790 
-800 NKGDLPAGTTY
+800 
-811 DWKTPVDTTTS
+811 
-822 GDKPGTVVVTYPDGT
+822 
-837 KDEVPVTVKV
+837 
-847 KPQSDDYTP
+847 DDYTP

-880 LPTGTTYDWK
+880 LPADATYTWKGTA
-890 TPVDTTT
+890 PDTTT
-897 PGDKPGTVVVTY
+897 PGDKPATVIVTYDDGTV
-909 PDGTKDEVPVT
+909 DEVPVT

-1008 VGQDVPAKHGETPA
+1008 VGQDVPAKHGENPA

-1041 KTPVDTSTP
+1041 KTPVDTTTP

-1099 ADGIANKGDLPS
+1099 ADGIANKGDLP
-1111 GTTYDWKTPVDTTT
+1111 
-1125 PGDKPGTVV
+1125 
-1134 VTYPDGTKDEVPV
+1134 
-1147 TVKVK
+1147 
-1152 PQSDEFTPTGQDV
+1152 
-1165 PAKHGET
+1165 
-1172 PNAADG
+1172 
-1178 IANKGDLPAGTTYDW
+1178 AGTTYDW

-1198 TTTPGDKPATVVVT
+1198 TSTPGDKPGTVVVT

-1293 KDEVPV
+1293 KDEVPVTVKVKTQSDEFTPTGQDVPAKHGETPNAADGIANKGDLPAGTTYDWKTPVDTTTPGDKPGTVVVTYPDGTKDEVAV

-1402 AEDGIANKGDLPA
+1402 AGDGIANKGDLPA
-1415 GTTYDWKTP
+1415 GTNYDWKTP

-1451 PVTVGEQ
+1451 PVTVGEE
-1458 ADLYTPVGQ
+1458 AALYTPVGQ

-1536 EFTPAGQDVPTKHGE
+1536 EFTPAGQDVPAKHGE

-1712 NKGDLPDGTKFDW
+1712 NKGDLPDGTKYDW

-1762 SDEFTPNGQDVPAKH
+1762 SDEFTPVGKDVPAKH

-1788 NKGDLPDGTKYDWK
+1788 NKGDLPAGTTYDWK

-1883 TTSGDKPG
+1883 TTPGDKPG

-1903 EIPVTVHVGSQSDLY
+1903 EVPVTVHVGSQSDLY

-1933 EASKGIANRGNLPDG
+1933 EAYKGIANRGNLPDG

-2005 SNLTPDDINKVV
+2005 SHLTPDDINKVV

-2043 IETKDGDKVTIPG
+2043 IETKDGDKVT
-2056 TDLVRPE
+2056 
-2063 TDADKNN
+2063 
-2070 VKVPADKVPVK
+2070 
-2081 DPSNLTDAEKDKV
+2081 
-2094 KDNIKKANPDLPNG
+2094 
-2108 TKIDVDKD
+2108 
-2116 GTATI
+2116 
-2121 TFPDGSTKVIPGTD
+2121 
-2135 LVRPETDAD
+2135 
-2144 KNNVKVPADKVPVKD
+2144 
-2159 PSNLTDAEKD
+2159 
-2169 KVKDNIKKANPDL
+2169 
-2182 PNGTKIDVVKD
+2182 
-2193 GTATI
+2193 
-2198 TFPDGSTK
+2198 
-2206 VIPGSDLVRPETD
+2206 IPGSDLVRPETD

-2300 TPKGQDVPV
+2300 TPKGQDIPV

-2381 KGSHGNGNSGS
+2381 NGSHGNGNSGS
-2392 HNNGTNGDQGQGNK
+2392 HNNGTNGDQGQGDK

-2430 SASGDQSGA
+2430 SASGNQSGA

>member
-25 VSVLLGTALVFGGA
+25 ASVLLGTALVFGGA

-134 QTVLNTA
+134 QTVLNAA

-178 TPAPATSTTG
+178 TPVPATSTTS
-188 STLETTT
+188 STPEATTPASVTASSTSSTTT
-195 PASTSTSTASTEVAQ
+195 PASASTESGTSPTVTTRSRRTRRDTSATPKAVSNVSTASIINTNVASHALTQSWEITTRLTESAKEGDYVEYTYKNLGEYLLNGSVVKYNGI
-210 PATTPVGVTPA
+210 PIGTVSYELTETPFFDMTSEDSNVRENTTLGGVSGKIRVTFDKAVEDLTNVEYTIKMDNVDVGLTISPTPWTLTSSIENESGVIASVSNNIPSALPDSVPTFINDVVPSRTSLGGDNTYRGQVRAELKLSPTDSLQSGDLLTYTLNPSSPV
-221 TPAGSEA
+221 
-228 TSQPS
+228 
-233 ERAAS
+233 RF
-238 EEAVQPSHGRRSRRD
+238 D
-253 LSAVGVP
+253 LSAPQNVVGYK
-260 AAGQSSTVTV
+260 QTIKDT
-270 TPSNVNSYFSTAGT
+270 
-284 ASYDHSTDI
+284 I
-293 VTLTPGSHQN
+293 
-303 EGGNLYLNTRIDGDV
+303 LNTVNHNNVIVSSGKTMSYEVVESNDTKLVYRIKDIQPG
-318 DFEFKG
+318 
-324 EANIGLTHSD
+324 T
-334 GSDGI
+334 GI
-339 GFALSKSEPGHL
+339 YF
-351 GGVGNGLG
+351 
-359 IVDQKDAIG
+359 
-368 FKLDNYN
+368 
-375 NYDDAFPDPLYHGFP
+375 
-390 VPKDPYPDHDPAHH
+390 
-404 KTWPGLGVFAK
+404 TWPGIVVTDPAGIDATNKVIKNITIQSETLSGSTGAVLSSVTNVVNNPILGLFADASAVQVPRADVYVQYVDEAGNLIPGTSKTLVLDDAK
-415 TDANG
+415 TGTAYTTTG
-420 NVTWLN
+420 
-426 DPAIATPAQIL
+426 L
-437 DIQPNTYYPFSF
+437 DSNTYPNYTFV
-449 KYSADSKV
+449 K
-457 LTVNFKDYNWQYNLA
+457 
-472 TYMQDMKA
+472 MQD
-480 RYGDTSFSLMVTA
+480 
-493 SSGSNPNTQ
+493 GSAP
-502 AIKFNSFTYTA
+502 
-513 KEGFSRV
+513 
-520 VYANQATGNSLAA
+520 ATGNS
-533 PSDFTGRK
+533 
-541 NEVKDVRTTADA
+541 TT
-553 ASATIVANGYTLVA
+553 
-567 TDTSKAPT
+567 TDL
-575 YNATNG
+575 
-581 TVTLTSDNQF
+581 TVT
-591 ITYTYKDTQAPTITH
+591 YVYH
-606 TPDVT
+606 
-611 TGARNPMAPVVVSFA
+611 
-626 DNSDNEL
+626 
-633 DATGNKVVTTTSS
+633 
-646 VSGLPTG
+646 
-653 VSYNPA
+653 YNTEA
-659 TRTISGTPTTPG
+659 ER
-671 TYTPTVTVTDAA
+671 
-683 GNSTTDT
+683 
-690 FNFVVTPQS
+690 
-699 DEFTPVGQGVT
+699 FTPNGQDLT
-710 VKHNEAPIAE
+710 VKHNDTPSAE
-720 NGIANTS
+720 DGITNKTD
-727 TLPTGTGYTWKTP
+727 LPTGTTYAWKGTAP
-740 VDTSTPGNKPGTV
+740 DTSTPGTKPATITV
-753 VVTYPDGT
+753 SYPDGSSE
-761 KDEVPVTVTV
+761 DVNVNVNV
-771 TPQSDEFAPVGQ
+771 TPRA
-783 DVPTKHG
+783 
-790 ETPSASDGIS
+790 
-800 NKGDLPAGTTY
+800 
-811 DWKTPVDTTTS
+811 
-822 GDKPGTVVVTYPDGT
+822 
-837 KDEVPVTVKV
+837 
-847 KPQSDDYTP
+847 DDYTP

-880 LPTGTTYDWK
+880 LPADATYTWKGTA
-890 TPVDTTT
+890 PDTTT
-897 PGDKPGTVVVTY
+897 PGDKPATVVVTY
-909 PDGTKDEVPVT
+909 DDGTVDEVPVT

-929 YDPQAQPVSVDH
+929 YDPQAQPVAVDH

-1000 EEAALYTP
+1000 EQAALYTP
-1008 VGQDVPAKHGETPA
+1008 VGQDVPAKHGE
-1022 ASQGI
+1022 
-1027 ANRGTLPAGTTYDW
+1027 N
-1041 KTPVDTSTP
+1041 
-1050 GDKPATVVVTYPDG
+1050 
-1064 SKDEVPVTVKVKPQS
+1064 
-1079 DEFTPNGQ
+1079 
-1087 DVPTKH
+1087 
-1093 GETPNA
+1093 
-1099 ADGIANKGDLPS
+1099 
-1111 GTTYDWKTPVDTTT
+1111 
-1125 PGDKPGTVV
+1125 
-1134 VTYPDGTKDEVPV
+1134 
-1147 TVKVK
+1147 
-1152 PQSDEFTPTGQDV
+1152 
-1165 PAKHGET
+1165 
-1172 PNAADG
+1172 
-1178 IANKGDLPAGTTYDW
+1178 
-1193 KTPVD
+1193 
-1198 TTTPGDKPATVVVT
+1198 
-1212 YPDGTKDEVPVTVKV
+1212 
-1227 KPQSDEF
+1227 
-1234 TPTGQDVPAK
+1234 
-1244 HGETPNAADGIANKG
+1244 
-1259 DLPAGTT
+1259 
-1266 YDWKTPVDTTTPGD
+1266 
-1280 KPGTVVVTYPDGT
+1280 
-1293 KDEVPV
+1293 
-1299 TVKVKPQSDEFT
+1299 
-1311 PVGKDV
+1311 
-1317 PAKHGDTP
+1317 
-1325 NAADGIS
+1325 
-1332 NKGDLP
+1332 
-1338 AGTTYDWKTPVDT
+1338 
-1351 STPGDKPGT
+1351 
-1360 VVVTYPDGTKDE
+1360 
-1372 VPVTVKVQP
+1372 
-1381 QTDDYDPQ
+1381 
-1389 AKPVAVDHGATPN
+1389 
-1402 AEDGIANKGDLPA
+1402 
-1415 GTTYDWKTP
+1415 
-1424 VDTSTPGTKPGTV
+1424 
-1437 VVTYPDGTKDEVPV
+1437 
-1451 PVTVGEQ
+1451 
-1458 ADLYTPVGQ
+1458 
-1467 DVPAKH
+1467 
-1473 GETPAASQGIANRG
+1473 PAASQGIANRG

-1557 GIANKGDLPADTKY
+1557 GIANKGDLPAGTTY
-1571 DWKTPVDTSTPGDK
+1571 DWKTPVDTTTPGDK

-1762 SDEFTPNGQDVPAKH
+1762 SDEFTPVGKDVPAKH

-1883 TTSGDKPG
+1883 TTPGDKSG

-1903 EIPVTVHVGSQSDLY
+1903 EVPVTVHVGSQSDLY

-2056 TDLVRPE
+2056 SDLVRPE

-2116 GTATI
+2116 GTTTI

-2135 LVRPETDAD
+2135 LVRPEADAD

-2182 PNGTKIDVVKD
+2182 PNGTKIDVAKD

-2198 TFPDGSTK
+2198 TFLDGSTK

-2381 KGSHGNGNSGS
+2381 NGSQGNGNSGS
-2392 HNNGTNGDQGQGNK
+2392 HNNGTNGDQGQGDK

-2419 LDKLFSNSGNG
+2419 LDKHFSNSGNG

>member
-25 VSVLLGTALVFGGA
+25 ASVLLGTALVFGGA

-71 PAVLTASEATPASLT
+71 PVVLTASEATPASLT

-148 QAVAD
+148 QAVTD

-178 TPAPATSTTG
+178 TPAPATSTTS
-188 STLETTT
+188 STPEATTPAPATSTASSTPEATTPASVTASSTSSTSEATTPASVTASSTSSTPEATT
-195 PASTSTSTASTEVAQ
+195 PASTSTSTESSSSPTVST
-210 PATTPVGVTPA
+210 
-221 TPAGSEA
+221 
-228 TSQPS
+228 
-233 ERAAS
+233 
-238 EEAVQPSHGRRSRRD
+238 RSRRTRRD
-253 LSAVGVP
+253 T
-260 AAGQSSTVTV
+260 SSTLSGTNTSESIIKVDKDNF
-270 TPSNVNSYFSTAGT
+270 SDYFNLHGN
-284 ASYDHSTDI
+284 ASYDSNSGV
-293 VTLTPGSHQN
+293 VTLTPARVYMNGSTALN
-303 EGGNLYLNTRIDGDV
+303 VKIDTTKDFKLEGEFLIKTDDPNRIPV
-318 DFEFKG
+318 
-324 EANIGLTHSD
+324 
-334 GSDGI
+334 DGI
-339 GFALSKSEPGHL
+339 GFALTPDDQTKL
-351 GGVGNGLG
+351 GYNGAAVGISGL
-359 IVDQKDAIG
+359 KDAVG
-368 FKLDNYN
+368 FKIDTFLNRDINNNGGNSFPYIQNGVVVVQNAFEQDPSVVLYGTDVQSHGIGHDYHHDDFGAFMETDEHGFGRHVVDTNKASLPSFFTLKNDFQSYVISYKADTKILSVSLDNKTYTYN
-375 NYDDAFPDPLYHGFP
+375 M
-390 VPKDPYPDHDPAHH
+390 
-404 KTWPGLGVFAK
+404 
-415 TDANG
+415 TDY
-420 NVTWLN
+420 LN
-426 DPAIATPAQIL
+426 K
-437 DIQPNTYYPFSF
+437 IQN
-449 KYSADSKV
+449 KYGSTD
-457 LTVNFKDYNWQYNLA
+457 L
-472 TYMQDMKA
+472 
-480 RYGDTSFSLMVTA
+480 SLRFTA
-493 SSGSNPNTQ
+493 SSNAAIGQDPNTVDTLQ
-502 AIKFNSFTYTA
+502 QIKIKSFEFAASGFNRINYI
-513 KEGFSRV
+513 
-520 VYANQATGNSLAA
+520 NQNSGNRIVN
-533 PSDFTGRK
+533 PTDFLGLK
-541 NEVKDVRTTADA
+541 NEVKDVRTPAN
-553 ASATIVANGYTLVA
+553 ATNVTITSNGYTLVA

-611 TGARNPMAPVVVSFA
+611 TGARNPMTPVVVNFA

-633 DATGNKVVTTTSS
+633 DEAGNKVVTTTSS

-653 VSYNPA
+653 VTYNPT

-710 VKHNEAPIAE
+710 VKHNEVPIAE

-771 TPQSDEFAPVGQ
+771 TPQADEFSPVGQ

-890 TPVDTTT
+890 NPVDTTT

-1041 KTPVDTSTP
+1041 KTPVDTTTP

-1099 ADGIANKGDLPS
+1099 ADGIANKGDLPA
-1111 GTTYDWKTPVDTTT
+1111 GTTYDWKTPVDTSTPGDKPGTVVVTYPDGTKDEVPVTVKVKPQSDEFTPTGQDVPAKHGETPNAADGITNKGDLPAGTTYDWKTPVDTST

-1178 IANKGDLPAGTTYDW
+1178 IANKGDLPAGTTYD
-1193 KTPVD
+1193 
-1198 TTTPGDKPATVVVT
+1198 
-1212 YPDGTKDEVPVTVKV
+1212 
-1227 KPQSDEF
+1227 
-1234 TPTGQDVPAK
+1234 
-1244 HGETPNAADGIANKG
+1244 
-1259 DLPAGTT
+1259 L
-1266 YDWKTPVDTTTPGD
+1266 KTPVDTTTPGD

-1402 AEDGIANKGDLPA
+1402 AGDGIANKGDLPA

-1520 TKDEV
+1520 SKDEV

-1536 EFTPAGQDVPTKHGE
+1536 EFTPNGQDVPTKHGE

-1712 NKGDLPDGTKFDW
+1712 NKGDLPDGTKYDW

-1762 SDEFTPNGQDVPAKH
+1762 SDEFTPVGKDVPAKH

-1817 VVTYPDGTKDEVPV
+1817 MVTYPDGTKDEVPV

-1883 TTSGDKPG
+1883 TTPGDKPG

-1903 EIPVTVHVGSQSDLY
+1903 EVPVTVHVGSQSDLY

-2005 SNLTPDDINKVV
+2005 SHLTPDDINKVV

-2056 TDLVRPE
+2056 SDLVRPE

-2108 TKIDVDKD
+2108 TKIDVD
-2116 GTATI
+2116 
-2121 TFPDGSTKVIPGTD
+2121 
-2135 LVRPETDAD
+2135 
-2144 KNNVKVPADKVPVKD
+2144 
-2159 PSNLTDAEKD
+2159 
-2169 KVKDNIKKANPDL
+2169 
-2182 PNGTKIDVVKD
+2182 KD

-2381 KGSHGNGNSGS
+2381 NGSQGNGNSGS
-2392 HNNGTNGDQGQGNK
+2392 HNNGTNGDQGQGDK

-2430 SASGDQSGA
+2430 SASGNQSGA

>member
-25 VSVLLGTALVFGGA
+25 ASVLLGTALVFGGA
-39 QASADE
+39 QVSADE
-45 VTAPATPSTESTT
+45 VSAPATPSTESTT

-178 TPAPATSTTG
+178 TPAPATSTTS
-188 STLETTT
+188 STPEATT
-195 PASTSTSTASTEVAQ
+195 PASTSTSTASTE
-210 PATTPVGVTPA
+210 
-221 TPAGSEA
+221 
-228 TSQPS
+228 TST
-233 ERAAS
+233 AS
-238 EEAVQPSHGRRSRRD
+238 TETSTSPTVSTRSRRTRRD
-253 LSAVGVP
+253 TSA
-260 AAGQSSTVTV
+260 STH
-270 TPSNVNSYFSTAGT
+270 TPVEVNSTSTGSINNSNVNSDTIVQDFS
-284 ASYDHSTDI
+284 
-293 VTLTPGSHQN
+293 VTTKLT
-303 EGGNLYLNTRIDGDV
+303 
-318 DFEFKG
+318 
-324 EANIGLTHSD
+324 
-334 GSDGI
+334 
-339 GFALSKSEPGHL
+339 
-351 GGVGNGLG
+351 
-359 IVDQKDAIG
+359 
-368 FKLDNYN
+368 
-375 NYDDAFPDPLYHGFP
+375 
-390 VPKDPYPDHDPAHH
+390 
-404 KTWPGLGVFAK
+404 
-415 TDANG
+415 
-420 NVTWLN
+420 
-426 DPAIATPAQIL
+426 
-437 DIQPNTYYPFSF
+437 QP
-449 KYSADSKV
+449 
-457 LTVNFKDYNWQYNLA
+457 
-472 TYMQDMKA
+472 
-480 RYGDTSFSLMVTA
+480 
-493 SSGSNPNTQ
+493 
-502 AIKFNSFTYTA
+502 A
-513 KEGFSRV
+513 KEGDYVEYEFKNLGVYYLPGTKVSYNGLEVGTIELEHNDEYKDVVSPDPNVRQNAQNGVNSGKIFVKFNKNIENLTNVEYTISATHVDSLHTSSINSWNMETYLKDKQGMIFYDSVTIPGRAPSTVPNNLVVQSSPVRV
-520 VYANQATGNSLAA
+520 VKTNDNVIRGGIRKEIHNPANSPLKVGDFISYELLPESVVRFDLSNQENVPGRTSTIETIAATEVNRNNVLTRPNRTMTIELVSATDTKLVFKVNSLSEGEGIYFFDSPVVLTDVNGIDLTNQTVGPAKLKNEGYDQNGQILSSTTAEYRFNITGILSNADAIIAPRSSVYVQYVDESGTPIPGTTKTTLLNNEVTGTPYTASGLDLVAFPNYTFVKMQDGSAPATGNS
-533 PSDFTGRK
+533 
-541 NEVKDVRTTADA
+541 TT
-553 ASATIVANGYTLVA
+553 
-567 TDTSKAPT
+567 TDL
-575 YNATNG
+575 
-581 TVTLTSDNQF
+581 TVT
-591 ITYTYKDTQAPTITH
+591 YVYH
-606 TPDVT
+606 
-611 TGARNPMAPVVVSFA
+611 
-626 DNSDNEL
+626 
-633 DATGNKVVTTTSS
+633 
-646 VSGLPTG
+646 
-653 VSYNPA
+653 YNTEA
-659 TRTISGTPTTPG
+659 ER
-671 TYTPTVTVTDAA
+671 
-683 GNSTTDT
+683 
-690 FNFVVTPQS
+690 
-699 DEFTPVGQGVT
+699 FTPNGQDLT
-710 VKHNEAPIAE
+710 VKHNDTPSAE
-720 NGIANTS
+720 DGIANKTD
-727 TLPTGTGYTWKTP
+727 LPTGTTYAWKGTAP
-740 VDTSTPGNKPGTV
+740 DTSTPGTKPATITV
-753 VVTYPDGT
+753 SYPDGSSE
-761 KDEVPVTVTV
+761 DVNVNVNV
-771 TPQSDEFAPVGQ
+771 TPRA
-783 DVPTKHG
+783 
-790 ETPSASDGIS
+790 
-800 NKGDLPAGTTY
+800 
-811 DWKTPVDTTTS
+811 
-822 GDKPGTVVVTYPDGT
+822 
-837 KDEVPVTVKV
+837 
-847 KPQSDDYTP
+847 DDYTP
-856 VGKDVPAKHGD
+856 IGKDVPAKHGD

-880 LPTGTTYDWK
+880 LPADATYTWKGTA
-890 TPVDTTT
+890 PDTTT
-897 PGDKPGTVVVTY
+897 PGDKPATVVVTY
-909 PDGTKDEVPVT
+909 DDGTVDEVPVT

-1050 GDKPATVVVTYPDG
+1050 GDKPATVVVTYSDG

-1099 ADGIANKGDLPS
+1099 ADGIANKGDLPA
-1111 GTTYDWKTPVDTTT
+1111 GTTYDWKTPVDTST

-1280 KPGTVVVTYPDGT
+1280 K
-1293 KDEVPV
+1293 
-1299 TVKVKPQSDEFT
+1299 
-1311 PVGKDV
+1311 
-1317 PAKHGDTP
+1317 
-1325 NAADGIS
+1325 
-1332 NKGDLP
+1332 
-1338 AGTTYDWKTPVDT
+1338 
-1351 STPGDKPGT
+1351 
-1360 VVVTYPDGTKDE
+1360 
-1372 VPVTVKVQP
+1372 
-1381 QTDDYDPQ
+1381 
-1389 AKPVAVDHGATPN
+1389 
-1402 AEDGIANKGDLPA
+1402 
-1415 GTTYDWKTP
+1415 
-1424 VDTSTPGTKPGTV
+1424 
-1437 VVTYPDGTKDEVPV
+1437 
-1451 PVTVGEQ
+1451 
-1458 ADLYTPVGQ
+1458 
-1467 DVPAKH
+1467 
-1473 GETPAASQGIANRG
+1473 
-1487 TLPAGTT
+1487 
-1494 YDWKTPVDTSTPGD
+1494 
-1508 KPATVVVTYPDG
+1508 
-1520 TKDEV
+1520 
-1525 PVTVKVKPQSD
+1525 
-1536 EFTPAGQDVPTKHGE
+1536 
-1551 TPNAAD
+1551 
-1557 GIANKGDLPADTKY
+1557 
-1571 DWKTPVDTSTPGDK
+1571 
-1585 PGTVVVTYPDGT
+1585 
-1597 KDEVPVTVKVKP
+1597 
-1609 QSDEFTP
+1609 
-1616 AGQDVPAKH
+1616 
-1625 GETPKAED
+1625 
-1633 GIANK
+1633 
-1638 GDLPDG
+1638 
-1644 TKYDWKTPVDTTTPG
+1644 
-1659 DKPGTVVVTYPD
+1659 
-1671 GTKDEVPVTVKV
+1671 
-1683 KPQSD
+1683 
-1688 EFTPNGQDVPAKHG
+1688 
-1702 ETPKAEDGIA
+1702 
-1712 NKGDLPDGTKFDW
+1712 
-1725 KTPVDTTTPGDK
+1725 
-1737 SGTVVVTYPDGTK
+1737 SGTVVVTDPDGTK

-1802 TPVDTTTPGDKPGTV
+1802 TPVDTSTPGDKPGTV

-1852 HGKTPKAEDGI
+1852 HGKTPKAEDGV

-1883 TTSGDKPG
+1883 TTPGDKPG

-1903 EIPVTVHVGSQSDLY
+1903 EVPVTVHVGSQSDLY

-2056 TDLVRPE
+2056 SDLVRPE
-2063 TDADKNN
+2063 TDANKNN

-2108 TKIDVDKD
+2108 TKIDV
-2116 GTATI
+2116 A
-2121 TFPDGSTKVIPGTD
+2121 
-2135 LVRPETDAD
+2135 
-2144 KNNVKVPADKVPVKD
+2144 
-2159 PSNLTDAEKD
+2159 
-2169 KVKDNIKKANPDL
+2169 
-2182 PNGTKIDVVKD
+2182 KD

-2289 LVRPETDADRH
+2289 LVRPETDADKNNVKVPADKVPVKDPSNLTDAEKDKVKDNIKKANPDLPNGTKIDVAKDGTATITFPDGSTKVIPGTDLVRPEADADRH

-2376 GHNGN
+2376 GYNGN
-2381 KGSHGNGNSGS
+2381 NGSHGNGNSGS

-2451 DASNPAMALAFAAL
+2451 DDSNPAMALAFAAL

-2474 KRKKEEEE
+2474 KRKKEEE

>member
-25 VSVLLGTALVFGGA
+25 ASVLLGTALVFGGA
-39 QASADE
+39 QVSADE
-45 VTAPATPSTESTT
+45 VSAPATPSTESTT

-178 TPAPATSTTG
+178 TPAPATSTTS
-188 STLETTT
+188 STPEATT
-195 PASTSTSTASTEVAQ
+195 PASTSTSTASTE
-210 PATTPVGVTPA
+210 
-221 TPAGSEA
+221 
-228 TSQPS
+228 TST
-233 ERAAS
+233 AS
-238 EEAVQPSHGRRSRRD
+238 TETSTSPTVSTRSRRTRRD
-253 LSAVGVP
+253 TSA
-260 AAGQSSTVTV
+260 STH
-270 TPSNVNSYFSTAGT
+270 TPVEVNSTSTGSINNSNVNSDTIVQDFS
-284 ASYDHSTDI
+284 
-293 VTLTPGSHQN
+293 VTTKLT
-303 EGGNLYLNTRIDGDV
+303 
-318 DFEFKG
+318 
-324 EANIGLTHSD
+324 
-334 GSDGI
+334 
-339 GFALSKSEPGHL
+339 
-351 GGVGNGLG
+351 
-359 IVDQKDAIG
+359 
-368 FKLDNYN
+368 
-375 NYDDAFPDPLYHGFP
+375 
-390 VPKDPYPDHDPAHH
+390 
-404 KTWPGLGVFAK
+404 
-415 TDANG
+415 
-420 NVTWLN
+420 
-426 DPAIATPAQIL
+426 
-437 DIQPNTYYPFSF
+437 QP
-449 KYSADSKV
+449 
-457 LTVNFKDYNWQYNLA
+457 
-472 TYMQDMKA
+472 
-480 RYGDTSFSLMVTA
+480 
-493 SSGSNPNTQ
+493 
-502 AIKFNSFTYTA
+502 A
-513 KEGFSRV
+513 KEGDYVEYEFKNLGVYYLPGTKVSYNGLEVGTIELEHNDEYKDVVSPDPNVRQNAQNGVNSGKIFVKFNKNIENLTNVEYTISATHVDSLHTSSINSWNMETYLKDKQGMIFYDSVTIPGRAPSTVPNNLVVQSSPVRV
-520 VYANQATGNSLAA
+520 VKTNDNVIRGGIRKEIHNPANSPLKVGDFISYELLPESVVRFDLSNQENVPGRTSTIETIAATEVNRNNVLTRPNRTMTIELVSATDTKLVFKVNSLSEGEGIYFFDSPVVLTDVNGIDLTNQTVGPAKLKNEGYDQNGQILSSTTAEYRFNITGILSNADAIIAPRSSVYVQYVDESGTPIPGTTKTTLLNNEVTGTPYTASGLDLVAFPNYTFVKMQDGSAPATGNS
-533 PSDFTGRK
+533 
-541 NEVKDVRTTADA
+541 TT
-553 ASATIVANGYTLVA
+553 
-567 TDTSKAPT
+567 TDL
-575 YNATNG
+575 
-581 TVTLTSDNQF
+581 TVT
-591 ITYTYKDTQAPTITH
+591 YVYH
-606 TPDVT
+606 
-611 TGARNPMAPVVVSFA
+611 
-626 DNSDNEL
+626 
-633 DATGNKVVTTTSS
+633 
-646 VSGLPTG
+646 
-653 VSYNPA
+653 YNTEA
-659 TRTISGTPTTPG
+659 ER
-671 TYTPTVTVTDAA
+671 
-683 GNSTTDT
+683 
-690 FNFVVTPQS
+690 
-699 DEFTPVGQGVT
+699 FTPNGQDLT
-710 VKHNEAPIAE
+710 VKHNDTPSAE
-720 NGIANTS
+720 DGIANKTD
-727 TLPTGTGYTWKTP
+727 LPTGTTYAWKGTAP
-740 VDTSTPGNKPGTV
+740 DTSTPGTKPATITV
-753 VVTYPDGT
+753 SYPDGSSE
-761 KDEVPVTVTV
+761 DVNVNVNV
-771 TPQSDEFAPVGQ
+771 TPRA
-783 DVPTKHG
+783 
-790 ETPSASDGIS
+790 
-800 NKGDLPAGTTY
+800 
-811 DWKTPVDTTTS
+811 
-822 GDKPGTVVVTYPDGT
+822 
-837 KDEVPVTVKV
+837 
-847 KPQSDDYTP
+847 DDYTP
-856 VGKDVPAKHGD
+856 IGKDVPAKHGD

-880 LPTGTTYDWK
+880 LPADATYTWKGTA
-890 TPVDTTT
+890 PDTTT
-897 PGDKPGTVVVTY
+897 PGDKPATVVVTY
-909 PDGTKDEVPVT
+909 DDGTVDEVPVT

-1050 GDKPATVVVTYPDG
+1050 GDKPATVVVTYSDG

-1099 ADGIANKGDLPS
+1099 ADGIANKGDLPA
-1111 GTTYDWKTPVDTTT
+1111 GTTYDWKTPVDTST

-1280 KPGTVVVTYPDGT
+1280 K
-1293 KDEVPV
+1293 
-1299 TVKVKPQSDEFT
+1299 S
-1311 PVGKDV
+1311 
-1317 PAKHGDTP
+1317 
-1325 NAADGIS
+1325 
-1332 NKGDLP
+1332 
-1338 AGTTYDWKTPVDT
+1338 
-1351 STPGDKPGT
+1351 
-1360 VVVTYPDGTKDE
+1360 
-1372 VPVTVKVQP
+1372 
-1381 QTDDYDPQ
+1381 
-1389 AKPVAVDHGATPN
+1389 
-1402 AEDGIANKGDLPA
+1402 
-1415 GTTYDWKTP
+1415 
-1424 VDTSTPGTKPGTV
+1424 
-1437 VVTYPDGTKDEVPV
+1437 
-1451 PVTVGEQ
+1451 
-1458 ADLYTPVGQ
+1458 
-1467 DVPAKH
+1467 
-1473 GETPAASQGIANRG
+1473 
-1487 TLPAGTT
+1487 
-1494 YDWKTPVDTSTPGD
+1494 
-1508 KPATVVVTYPDG
+1508 
-1520 TKDEV
+1520 
-1525 PVTVKVKPQSD
+1525 
-1536 EFTPAGQDVPTKHGE
+1536 
-1551 TPNAAD
+1551 
-1557 GIANKGDLPADTKY
+1557 
-1571 DWKTPVDTSTPGDK
+1571 
-1585 PGTVVVTYPDGT
+1585 
-1597 KDEVPVTVKVKP
+1597 
-1609 QSDEFTP
+1609 
-1616 AGQDVPAKH
+1616 
-1625 GETPKAED
+1625 
-1633 GIANK
+1633 
-1638 GDLPDG
+1638 
-1644 TKYDWKTPVDTTTPG
+1644 
-1659 DKPGTVVVTYPD
+1659 
-1671 GTKDEVPVTVKV
+1671 
-1683 KPQSD
+1683 
-1688 EFTPNGQDVPAKHG
+1688 
-1702 ETPKAEDGIA
+1702 
-1712 NKGDLPDGTKFDW
+1712 
-1725 KTPVDTTTPGDK
+1725 
-1737 SGTVVVTYPDGTK
+1737 
-1750 DEVPVTVKVKPQ
+1750 
-1762 SDEFTPNGQDVPAKH
+1762 
-1777 GETPKAEDGIA
+1777 
-1788 NKGDLPDGTKYDWK
+1788 
-1802 TPVDTTTPGDKPGTV
+1802 GTV

-1852 HGKTPKAEDGI
+1852 HGKTPKAEDGV

-1883 TTSGDKPG
+1883 TTPGDKPG

-1903 EIPVTVHVGSQSDLY
+1903 EVPVTVHVGSQSDLY

-2056 TDLVRPE
+2056 
-2063 TDADKNN
+2063 
-2070 VKVPADKVPVK
+2070 
-2081 DPSNLTDAEKDKV
+2081 
-2094 KDNIKKANPDLPNG
+2094 
-2108 TKIDVDKD
+2108 
-2116 GTATI
+2116 
-2121 TFPDGSTKVIPGTD
+2121 
-2135 LVRPETDAD
+2135 
-2144 KNNVKVPADKVPVKD
+2144 
-2159 PSNLTDAEKD
+2159 
-2169 KVKDNIKKANPDL
+2169 
-2182 PNGTKIDVVKD
+2182 
-2193 GTATI
+2193 
-2198 TFPDGSTK
+2198 
-2206 VIPGSDLVRPETD
+2206 SDLVRPETD

-2283 VIPGSD
+2283 VIPGTD
-2289 LVRPETDADRH
+2289 LVRPEADADRH

-2376 GHNGN
+2376 GYNGN
-2381 KGSHGNGNSGS
+2381 NGSHGNGNSGS

-2451 DASNPAMALAFAAL
+2451 DDSNPAMALAFAAL

-2474 KRKKEEEE
+2474 KRKKEEE

>member
-25 VSVLLGTALVFGGA
+25 ASVLLGTALVFGGA
-39 QASADE
+39 QVSADE

-58 ATSAETT
+58 ATTAETT

-148 QAVAD
+148 QAVTD
-153 LQAAQAQLAD
+153 LQAAQVQLAD

-178 TPAPATSTTG
+178 TPAPATSTTS
-188 STLETTT
+188 STPEATT
-195 PASTSTSTASTEVAQ
+195 PAS
-210 PATTPVGVTPA
+210 PATVETSSSSPVVETPTRSRRTRRAVPTGTAPIEAVDAAAQAAEKQNLENRNAQLKADYDAAVAHYNSELVRIPADNASKKATYDAAYAQYLADKKNYEDNLAANLAAAEATKNQPGHLSEVQIQHMKFDHEPNAVVDIQSTGYFREITGPTYRYGMKVGNTLTATYTGLENTSYNGRKITKVVYDYKLLSLTSPTDAIFRIAKDPTVTVYVETEDPAHALSGYSWETSLEAKFYYEDGTQVQFDSNKPAIFALNSLDGAPTYNEYVSGFSGRYVPITGSVIQGYPDGRQHANMVTATLNPFKEYMIATAGIANSGNSVKVNFGSNRTSNMYFGFNTKVESANLVQNTAVQPTVPNYETLPTAPTAPTYLTISNRLNYDPTGQDLTVKHNEVVNASDAISNKGTLPTGTTYTWKGVTPDTTTPGSKPA
-221 TPAGSEA
+221 TVTVGYPDGTSEDVA
-228 TSQPS
+228 I
-233 ERAAS
+233 
-238 EEAVQPSHGRRSRRD
+238 
-253 LSAVGVP
+253 
-260 AAGQSSTVTV
+260 TVTV
-270 TPSNVNSYFSTAGT
+270 TPV
-284 ASYDHSTDI
+284 
-293 VTLTPGSHQN
+293 
-303 EGGNLYLNTRIDGDV
+303 
-318 DFEFKG
+318 
-324 EANIGLTHSD
+324 
-334 GSDGI
+334 
-339 GFALSKSEPGHL
+339 
-351 GGVGNGLG
+351 
-359 IVDQKDAIG
+359 
-368 FKLDNYN
+368 
-375 NYDDAFPDPLYHGFP
+375 
-390 VPKDPYPDHDPAHH
+390 
-404 KTWPGLGVFAK
+404 
-415 TDANG
+415 
-420 NVTWLN
+420 
-426 DPAIATPAQIL
+426 
-437 DIQPNTYYPFSF
+437 
-449 KYSADSKV
+449 
-457 LTVNFKDYNWQYNLA
+457 
-472 TYMQDMKA
+472 
-480 RYGDTSFSLMVTA
+480 
-493 SSGSNPNTQ
+493 
-502 AIKFNSFTYTA
+502 
-513 KEGFSRV
+513 
-520 VYANQATGNSLAA
+520 
-533 PSDFTGRK
+533 
-541 NEVKDVRTTADA
+541 
-553 ASATIVANGYTLVA
+553 
-567 TDTSKAPT
+567 
-575 YNATNG
+575 
-581 TVTLTSDNQF
+581 
-591 ITYTYKDTQAPTITH
+591 
-606 TPDVT
+606 
-611 TGARNPMAPVVVSFA
+611 
-626 DNSDNEL
+626 
-633 DATGNKVVTTTSS
+633 
-646 VSGLPTG
+646 
-653 VSYNPA
+653 
-659 TRTISGTPTTPG
+659 
-671 TYTPTVTVTDAA
+671 
-683 GNSTTDT
+683 
-690 FNFVVTPQS
+690 
-699 DEFTPVGQGVT
+699 
-710 VKHNEAPIAE
+710 
-720 NGIANTS
+720 
-727 TLPTGTGYTWKTP
+727 
-740 VDTSTPGNKPGTV
+740 
-753 VVTYPDGT
+753 
-761 KDEVPVTVTV
+761 
-771 TPQSDEFAPVGQ
+771 
-783 DVPTKHG
+783 
-790 ETPSASDGIS
+790 
-800 NKGDLPAGTTY
+800 
-811 DWKTPVDTTTS
+811 
-822 GDKPGTVVVTYPDGT
+822 
-837 KDEVPVTVKV
+837 
-847 KPQSDDYTP
+847 SDDYTP

-890 TPVDTTT
+890 NPVDTTT

-995 PVTVG
+995 PVTV
-1000 EEAALYTP
+1000 
-1008 VGQDVPAKHGETPA
+1008 
-1022 ASQGI
+1022 
-1027 ANRGTLPAGTTYDW
+1027 
-1041 KTPVDTSTP
+1041 
-1050 GDKPATVVVTYPDG
+1050 
-1064 SKDEVPVTVKVKPQS
+1064 
-1079 DEFTPNGQ
+1079 
-1087 DVPTKH
+1087 
-1093 GETPNA
+1093 
-1099 ADGIANKGDLPS
+1099 
-1111 GTTYDWKTPVDTTT
+1111 
-1125 PGDKPGTVV
+1125 
-1134 VTYPDGTKDEVPV
+1134 
-1147 TVKVK
+1147 KVK

-1178 IANKGDLPAGTTYDW
+1178 ITNKGDLPAGTTYDW

-1198 TTTPGDKPATVVVT
+1198 TSTPGDKPGTVVVT

-1402 AEDGIANKGDLPA
+1402 AGDGIANKGDLPA

-1520 TKDEV
+1520 SKDEV

-1536 EFTPAGQDVPTKHGE
+1536 EFTPNGQDVPTKHGE

-1688 EFTPNGQDVPAKHG
+1688 EFTPVGK
-1702 ETPKAEDGIA
+1702 
-1712 NKGDLPDGTKFDW
+1712 
-1725 KTPVDTTTPGDK
+1725 
-1737 SGTVVVTYPDGTK
+1737 
-1750 DEVPVTVKVKPQ
+1750 
-1762 SDEFTPNGQDVPAKH
+1762 DVPAKH

-1817 VVTYPDGTKDEVPV
+1817 MVTYPDGTKDEVPV

-1883 TTSGDKPG
+1883 TTPGDKPG

-1903 EIPVTVHVGSQSDLY
+1903 EVPVTVHVGSQSDLY

-2005 SNLTPDDINKVV
+2005 SHLTPDDINKVV

-2043 IETKDGDKVTIPG
+2043 IETKDGDKVT
-2056 TDLVRPE
+2056 
-2063 TDADKNN
+2063 
-2070 VKVPADKVPVK
+2070 
-2081 DPSNLTDAEKDKV
+2081 
-2094 KDNIKKANPDLPNG
+2094 
-2108 TKIDVDKD
+2108 
-2116 GTATI
+2116 
-2121 TFPDGSTKVIPGTD
+2121 
-2135 LVRPETDAD
+2135 
-2144 KNNVKVPADKVPVKD
+2144 
-2159 PSNLTDAEKD
+2159 
-2169 KVKDNIKKANPDL
+2169 
-2182 PNGTKIDVVKD
+2182 
-2193 GTATI
+2193 
-2198 TFPDGSTK
+2198 
-2206 VIPGSDLVRPETD
+2206 IPGSDLVRPETD

-2381 KGSHGNGNSGS
+2381 NGSQGNGNSGS
-2392 HNNGTNGDQGQGNK
+2392 HNNGTNGDQGQGDK

-2430 SASGDQSGA
+2430 SASGNQSGA

>member
-25 VSVLLGTALVFGGA
+25 ASVLLGTALVFGGA

-71 PAVLTASEATPASLT
+71 PVVLTASEATPASLT

-148 QAVAD
+148 QAVTD

-178 TPAPATSTTG
+178 TPAPATSTTS
-188 STLETTT
+188 STPEATTPAPATSTASSTPEATTPASVTASSTSSTSEATTPASVTASSTSSTPEATT
-195 PASTSTSTASTEVAQ
+195 PASTSTSTESSSSPTVST
-210 PATTPVGVTPA
+210 
-221 TPAGSEA
+221 
-228 TSQPS
+228 
-233 ERAAS
+233 
-238 EEAVQPSHGRRSRRD
+238 RSRRTRRD
-253 LSAVGVP
+253 T
-260 AAGQSSTVTV
+260 SSTLSGTNTSESIIKVDKDNF
-270 TPSNVNSYFSTAGT
+270 SDYFNLHGN
-284 ASYDHSTDI
+284 ASYDSNSGV
-293 VTLTPGSHQN
+293 VTLTPARVYMNGSTALN
-303 EGGNLYLNTRIDGDV
+303 VKIDTTKDFKLEGEFLIKTDDPNRIPV
-318 DFEFKG
+318 
-324 EANIGLTHSD
+324 
-334 GSDGI
+334 DGI
-339 GFALSKSEPGHL
+339 GFALTPDDQTKL
-351 GGVGNGLG
+351 GYNGAAVGISGL
-359 IVDQKDAIG
+359 KDAVG
-368 FKLDNYN
+368 FKIDTFLNRDINNNGGNSFPYIENGVVVVQNAFEQDPSVVLYGTDVQSHGIGHDYHHDDFGAFMETDEHGFGRHVVDTNKASLPSFFTLKNDFQSYVISYKADTKILSVSLDNKTYTYN
-375 NYDDAFPDPLYHGFP
+375 M
-390 VPKDPYPDHDPAHH
+390 
-404 KTWPGLGVFAK
+404 
-415 TDANG
+415 TDY
-420 NVTWLN
+420 LN
-426 DPAIATPAQIL
+426 K
-437 DIQPNTYYPFSF
+437 IQN
-449 KYSADSKV
+449 KYGSTD
-457 LTVNFKDYNWQYNLA
+457 L
-472 TYMQDMKA
+472 
-480 RYGDTSFSLMVTA
+480 SLRFTA
-493 SSGSNPNTQ
+493 SSNAAIGQDPNTVDTLQ
-502 AIKFNSFTYTA
+502 QIKIKSFEFAASGFNRINYI
-513 KEGFSRV
+513 
-520 VYANQATGNSLAA
+520 NQNSGNRIVN
-533 PSDFTGRK
+533 PTDFLGLK
-541 NEVKDVRTTADA
+541 NEVKDVRTPAN
-553 ASATIVANGYTLVA
+553 ATNVTITSNGYTLVA

-611 TGARNPMAPVVVSFA
+611 TGARNPMTPVVVNFA

-633 DATGNKVVTTTSS
+633 DEAGNKVVTTTSS

-653 VSYNPA
+653 VTYNPT

-710 VKHNEAPIAE
+710 VKHNEVPIAE

-771 TPQSDEFAPVGQ
+771 TPQADEFSPVGQ

-890 TPVDTTT
+890 NPVDTTT

-1041 KTPVDTSTP
+1041 KTPVDTTTP

-1099 ADGIANKGDLPS
+1099 ADGIANKGDLPA
-1111 GTTYDWKTPVDTTT
+1111 GTTYDWKTPVDTST

-1178 IANKGDLPAGTTYDW
+1178 ITNKGDLPAGTTYDW

-1198 TTTPGDKPATVVVT
+1198 TSTPGDKPGTVVVT

-1458 ADLYTPVGQ
+1458 AALYTPVGQ

-1487 TLPAGTT
+1487 NLPAGTT

-1536 EFTPAGQDVPTKHGE
+1536 EFTPAGQDVPTKYGE

-1688 EFTPNGQDVPAKHG
+1688 EFTPVGK
-1702 ETPKAEDGIA
+1702 
-1712 NKGDLPDGTKFDW
+1712 
-1725 KTPVDTTTPGDK
+1725 
-1737 SGTVVVTYPDGTK
+1737 
-1750 DEVPVTVKVKPQ
+1750 
-1762 SDEFTPNGQDVPAKH
+1762 DVPAKH

-1817 VVTYPDGTKDEVPV
+1817 MVTYPDGTKDEVPV

-1883 TTSGDKPG
+1883 TTPGDKPG

-1903 EIPVTVHVGSQSDLY
+1903 EVPETVHVGSQSDLY

-2005 SNLTPDDINKVV
+2005 SHLTPDDINKVV

-2056 TDLVRPE
+2056 SDLVRPE

-2121 TFPDGSTKVIPGTD
+2121 TFPDGSTKVIPGT
-2135 LVRPETDAD
+2135 
-2144 KNNVKVPADKVPVKD
+2144 
-2159 PSNLTDAEKD
+2159 
-2169 KVKDNIKKANPDL
+2169 
-2182 PNGTKIDVVKD
+2182 
-2193 GTATI
+2193 
-2198 TFPDGSTK
+2198 
-2206 VIPGSDLVRPETD
+2206 DLVRPETD

-2381 KGSHGNGNSGS
+2381 NGSQGNGNSGS
-2392 HNNGTNGDQGQGNK
+2392 HNNGTNGDQGQGDK

-2430 SASGDQSGA
+2430 SASGNQSGA

>member
-25 VSVLLGTALVFGGA
+25 ASVLLGTALVFGGA
-39 QASADE
+39 QVSADE

-148 QAVAD
+148 QAVTD

-178 TPAPATSTTG
+178 TPAPATSTTS
-188 STLETTT
+188 STPEATTPASVTASSTSSTTT
-195 PASTSTSTASTEVAQ
+195 PASASTESGTSPTVTTRSRRTRRDTSATPKAVSNVSTASIINTNVASHALTQSWEITTRLTESAKEGDYVEYTYKNLGEYLLNGSVVKYNGI
-210 PATTPVGVTPA
+210 PIGTVSYELTETPFFDMTSEDSNVRENTTLGGVSGKIRVTFDKAVEDLTNVEYTIKMDNVDVGLTISPTPWTLTSSIENESSVIASVSNNIPSALPDSVPTFINDVVPSRTSLGGDNTYRGQVRAELKLSPTDSLQSGDLLTYTLNPSSPV
-221 TPAGSEA
+221 
-228 TSQPS
+228 
-233 ERAAS
+233 RF
-238 EEAVQPSHGRRSRRD
+238 D
-253 LSAVGVP
+253 LSAPQNVVGYK
-260 AAGQSSTVTV
+260 QTIKDT
-270 TPSNVNSYFSTAGT
+270 
-284 ASYDHSTDI
+284 I
-293 VTLTPGSHQN
+293 
-303 EGGNLYLNTRIDGDV
+303 LNTVNHNNVIVSSGKTMSYEVVESNDTKLVYRIKDIQPG
-318 DFEFKG
+318 
-324 EANIGLTHSD
+324 T
-334 GSDGI
+334 GI
-339 GFALSKSEPGHL
+339 YF
-351 GGVGNGLG
+351 
-359 IVDQKDAIG
+359 
-368 FKLDNYN
+368 
-375 NYDDAFPDPLYHGFP
+375 
-390 VPKDPYPDHDPAHH
+390 
-404 KTWPGLGVFAK
+404 TWPGIVVTDPAGIDATNKVIKNITIQSETLSGSTGAVLSSVTNVVNNPILGLFADASAVQVPRADVYVQYVDEAGNLIPGTSKTLVLDDAK
-415 TDANG
+415 TGTAYTTTG
-420 NVTWLN
+420 
-426 DPAIATPAQIL
+426 L
-437 DIQPNTYYPFSF
+437 DSNTYPNYTFV
-449 KYSADSKV
+449 K
-457 LTVNFKDYNWQYNLA
+457 
-472 TYMQDMKA
+472 MQD
-480 RYGDTSFSLMVTA
+480 
-493 SSGSNPNTQ
+493 GS
-502 AIKFNSFTYTA
+502 
-513 KEGFSRV
+513 
-520 VYANQATGNSLAA
+520 A
-533 PSDFTGRK
+533 P
-541 NEVKDVRTTADA
+541 
-553 ASATIVANGYTLVA
+553 
-567 TDTSKAPT
+567 
-575 YNATNG
+575 
-581 TVTLTSDNQF
+581 
-591 ITYTYKDTQAPTITH
+591 
-606 TPDVT
+606 
-611 TGARNPMAPVVVSFA
+611 
-626 DNSDNEL
+626 
-633 DATGNKVVTTTSS
+633 
-646 VSGLPTG
+646 
-653 VSYNPA
+653 
-659 TRTISGTPTTPG
+659 
-671 TYTPTVTVTDAA
+671 AA
-683 GNSTTDT
+683 GNSTTADI
-690 FNFVVTPQS
+690 VVTYVYHYNT
-699 DEFTPVGQGVT
+699 EAERFTPNGQDLT
-710 VKHNEAPIAE
+710 VKHNDTPSAE
-720 NGIANTS
+720 DGITNKTD
-727 TLPTGTGYTWKTP
+727 LPTGTTYAWKGTAP
-740 VDTSTPGNKPGTV
+740 DTSTPGTKPATITV
-753 VVTYPDGT
+753 SYPDGSSE
-761 KDEVPVTVTV
+761 DVNVNVNV
-771 TPQSDEFAPVGQ
+771 TPRA
-783 DVPTKHG
+783 
-790 ETPSASDGIS
+790 
-800 NKGDLPAGTTY
+800 
-811 DWKTPVDTTTS
+811 
-822 GDKPGTVVVTYPDGT
+822 
-837 KDEVPVTVKV
+837 
-847 KPQSDDYTP
+847 DDYTP

-880 LPTGTTYDWK
+880 LPADATYTWKGTA
-890 TPVDTTT
+890 PDTTT
-897 PGDKPGTVVVTY
+897 PGDKSATVVVTY
-909 PDGTKDEVPVT
+909 DDGTVDEVPVT

-1000 EEAALYTP
+1000 EQAALYTP

-1050 GDKPATVVVTYPDG
+1050 GDKPAIVVVTYPDG

-1099 ADGIANKGDLPS
+1099 ADGIANKGDLP
-1111 GTTYDWKTPVDTTT
+1111 
-1125 PGDKPGTVV
+1125 
-1134 VTYPDGTKDEVPV
+1134 
-1147 TVKVK
+1147 
-1152 PQSDEFTPTGQDV
+1152 
-1165 PAKHGET
+1165 
-1172 PNAADG
+1172 
-1178 IANKGDLPAGTTYDW
+1178 AGTTY
-1193 KTPVD
+1193 
-1198 TTTPGDKPATVVVT
+1198 
-1212 YPDGTKDEVPVTVKV
+1212 
-1227 KPQSDEF
+1227 
-1234 TPTGQDVPAK
+1234 
-1244 HGETPNAADGIANKG
+1244 
-1259 DLPAGTT
+1259 
-1266 YDWKTPVDTTTPGD
+1266 
-1280 KPGTVVVTYPDGT
+1280 
-1293 KDEVPV
+1293 
-1299 TVKVKPQSDEFT
+1299 
-1311 PVGKDV
+1311 
-1317 PAKHGDTP
+1317 
-1325 NAADGIS
+1325 
-1332 NKGDLP
+1332 
-1338 AGTTYDWKTPVDT
+1338 
-1351 STPGDKPGT
+1351 
-1360 VVVTYPDGTKDE
+1360 
-1372 VPVTVKVQP
+1372 
-1381 QTDDYDPQ
+1381 
-1389 AKPVAVDHGATPN
+1389 
-1402 AEDGIANKGDLPA
+1402 
-1415 GTTYDWKTP
+1415 
-1424 VDTSTPGTKPGTV
+1424 
-1437 VVTYPDGTKDEVPV
+1437 
-1451 PVTVGEQ
+1451 
-1458 ADLYTPVGQ
+1458 
-1467 DVPAKH
+1467 
-1473 GETPAASQGIANRG
+1473 
-1487 TLPAGTT
+1487 
-1494 YDWKTPVDTSTPGD
+1494 
-1508 KPATVVVTYPDG
+1508 
-1520 TKDEV
+1520 
-1525 PVTVKVKPQSD
+1525 
-1536 EFTPAGQDVPTKHGE
+1536 
-1551 TPNAAD
+1551 
-1557 GIANKGDLPADTKY
+1557 
-1571 DWKTPVDTSTPGDK
+1571 
-1585 PGTVVVTYPDGT
+1585 
-1597 KDEVPVTVKVKP
+1597 
-1609 QSDEFTP
+1609 
-1616 AGQDVPAKH
+1616 
-1625 GETPKAED
+1625 
-1633 GIANK
+1633 
-1638 GDLPDG
+1638 
-1644 TKYDWKTPVDTTTPG
+1644 
-1659 DKPGTVVVTYPD
+1659 
-1671 GTKDEVPVTVKV
+1671 
-1683 KPQSD
+1683 
-1688 EFTPNGQDVPAKHG
+1688 
-1702 ETPKAEDGIA
+1702 
-1712 NKGDLPDGTKFDW
+1712 DW

-1762 SDEFTPNGQDVPAKH
+1762 SDEFTPVGKDVPAKH

-1788 NKGDLPDGTKYDWK
+1788 NKGDLPAGTTYDWK
-1802 TPVDTTTPGDKPGTV
+1802 APVDTTTPGDKPGTV

-1883 TTSGDKPG
+1883 TTPGDKPG

-1903 EIPVTVHVGSQSDLY
+1903 EVPVTVHVGSQSDLY

-2005 SNLTPDDINKVV
+2005 SHLTPDDINKVV

-2043 IETKDGDKVTIPG
+2043 IETKNGDKVT
-2056 TDLVRPE
+2056 
-2063 TDADKNN
+2063 
-2070 VKVPADKVPVK
+2070 
-2081 DPSNLTDAEKDKV
+2081 
-2094 KDNIKKANPDLPNG
+2094 
-2108 TKIDVDKD
+2108 
-2116 GTATI
+2116 
-2121 TFPDGSTKVIPGTD
+2121 
-2135 LVRPETDAD
+2135 
-2144 KNNVKVPADKVPVKD
+2144 
-2159 PSNLTDAEKD
+2159 
-2169 KVKDNIKKANPDL
+2169 
-2182 PNGTKIDVVKD
+2182 
-2193 GTATI
+2193 
-2198 TFPDGSTK
+2198 
-2206 VIPGSDLVRPETD
+2206 IPGSDLVRPETD

-2309 KQGETPKAED
+2309 KQGETPNAED

-2381 KGSHGNGNSGS
+2381 NGAHDNGNNGA
-2392 HNNGTNGDQGQGNK
+2392 HGNGTNGDQGQGNK